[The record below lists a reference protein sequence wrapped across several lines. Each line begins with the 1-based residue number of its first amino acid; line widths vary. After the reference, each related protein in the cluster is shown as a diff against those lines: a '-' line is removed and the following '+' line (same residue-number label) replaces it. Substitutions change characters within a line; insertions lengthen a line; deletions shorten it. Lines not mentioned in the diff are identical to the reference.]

1 MKNDVLEY
9 IGLDLDN
16 IPKELKNVEPIHFS
30 DFSNSNTYKV
40 YEYVSVHDLEI
51 LITPLDRTADFR
63 ERYKLARPIYSYIQA
78 EDTKTKRIFNEVLD
92 SASVKEI
99 QKLEK
104 LQEKLKDIPYFVKY
118 DKNYL
123 WQIYYSKEDNKYF
136 MLFPANEG
144 ETSVLFYIIK
154 KKLEKEDTKI
164 FVPINKM
171 DYKGILLNSMQIND
185 IENYIW
191 LFTNEWPNIYEVSN
205 KYLYVTG
212 HTKINKLF
220 NSYYRNVFDNKND
233 AEKFYMLLKAL
244 FILTTETNYKYN
256 FEPYVNENGELELE
270 FNNENSNDF
279 AKNNRKIEEQSNE
292 DEKKVLES
300 KKGFKANKS
309 DSELITVQNLADFV
323 DKQVELQRLRK
334 TDLEEEIV
342 RNEEILKELKE
353 YVKKQN
359 DIYVM
364 QEKQIVMFLDCKKS
378 FFKKISYFF
387 KAKKFIMPKLDNK
400 IDKRLEDELGEN
412 SLEDELSRKNEIN
425 LNGSYTIKELVSAF
439 NSANEVEIKARAVRA
454 DLKALKLKKENY
466 ARKIEN
472 AKKYIEEIESHK
484 KSIFEF
490 WKFSNKDELPALS
503 EGESSESNETK
514 NNANLDKDLLGA
526 RADSLQRQ
534 KLSDEEI
541 NALYLFY
548 EMPNAFNHISKT
560 YLKMKSDVSEK
571 VEKDR
576 CSENKKIITNEE
588 KNEDA
593 IEEVTEKSTE
603 KNNLLNNNNELL
615 NKNKELKEILE
626 NLKNKTSKRSLDNLI
641 NDYTA
646 VKKINSKEHRENERN
661 EIAILRINENTT
673 VEEFE
678 DRINH
683 FKKALESAYNKIY
696 AITSMPVYIKKSD
709 AQNEFILADINP
721 ENLINEN
728 PSKNVKEEKEVNL
741 ENESE
746 VEIATDLERI
756 AKKEDSILRNNV
768 SREKDKTDK
777 QGIEIVKIDLGNEEH
792 ALYLSNIVFFDN
804 QNKTLPI
811 GMDLSSKVVI
821 KLDNA
826 KKKFR
831 EKQEIYLIEKIDDF
845 EVKNRKIKIFE

>member
-1 MKNDVLEY
+1 MRKEKIGLKNDVLEY
-9 IGLDLDN
+9 IGLDLEN
-16 IPKELKNVEPIHFS
+16 IPQKLLEAEPIHFS
-30 DFSNSNTYKV
+30 DFSNSNVYKV
-40 YEYVSVHDLEI
+40 YDYVSVHDLEI
-51 LITPLDRTADFR
+51 LITPLDRTAEIR
-63 ERYKLARPIYSYIQA
+63 ERYKTAKPLSAYLQTDDRKSK
-78 EDTKTKRIFNEVLD
+78 EIFNDVLD
-92 SASVKEI
+92 SASVNEI
-99 QKLEK
+99 KKLEN
-104 LQEKLKDIPYFVKY
+104 LQEKLKNIPYFVKY

-171 DYKGILLNSMQIND
+171 DYKGNLLTSMQIND
-185 IENYIW
+185 LENYIW
-191 LFTNEWPNIYEVSN
+191 LFTNEWPNIYEVSG

-212 HTKINKLF
+212 HTKIKKLF
-220 NSYYRNVFDNKND
+220 STYYRNVFDNKND

-256 FEPYVNENGELELE
+256 FEPYVNETGNLELE
-270 FNNENSNDF
+270 YVDESHENLK
-279 AKNNRKIEEQSNE
+279 KNNGKNRMHIEL
-292 DEKKVLES
+292 DET
-300 KKGFKANKS
+300 N
-309 DSELITVQNLADFV
+309 DNIITTGNLAEFV

-387 KAKKFIMPKLDNK
+387 KAKKFVMPKLDNK
-400 IDKRLEDELGEN
+400 INKKLEDELGEN
-412 SLEDELSRKNEIN
+412 SLEDELSKKNEIN
-425 LNGSYTIKELVSAF
+425 LNGSYTIKELVSVF

-472 AKKYIEEIESHK
+472 AKKYIDEIESHK

-490 WKFSNKDELPALS
+490 WKFSNKDELPALN

-514 NNANLDKDLLGA
+514 NNANLNKDLLGA

-534 KLSDEEI
+534 KLNDEEI

-548 EMPNAFNHISKT
+548 VMPKIFNRISKT
-560 YLKMKSDVSEK
+560 YAKNENEDTKK
-571 VEKDR
+571 IEKD
-576 CSENKKIITNEE
+576 
-588 KNEDA
+588 
-593 IEEVTEKSTE
+593 
-603 KNNLLNNNNELL
+603 
-615 NKNKELKEILE
+615 ILE
-626 NLKNKTSKRSLDNLI
+626 GLKNKTSKRSLDNLI
-641 NDYTA
+641 NDYTT

-661 EIAILRINENTT
+661 AISILKINENTT

-683 FKKALESAYNKIY
+683 FKKSLESAYNKIY
-696 AITSMPVYIKKSD
+696 TITSMPVYIKKSD
-709 AQNEFILADINP
+709 AQNEFILGDINP

-728 PSKNVKEEKEVNL
+728 SSKNVIEERDFNL

-756 AKKEDSILRNNV
+756 AKKEDSVLRNNV
-768 SREKDKTDK
+768 SREKDKADK
-777 QGIEIVKIDLGNEEH
+777 QGIEIVKIDLSNEEH

-826 KKKFR
+826 KRKYR
-831 EKQEIYLIEKIDDF
+831 EKQEIYLIDKINDF
-845 EVKNRKIKIFE
+845 EVKNRTIKIFE

>member
-1 MKNDVLEY
+1 MRKEKIGLKNDVLEY
-9 IGLDLDN
+9 IGLDLEN
-16 IPKELKNVEPIHFS
+16 IPQKLLKSEPIHFS
-30 DFSNSNTYKV
+30 DFSNSNVYKV
-40 YEYVSVHDLEI
+40 YDYVSVHDLEI
-51 LITPLDRTADFR
+51 LITPLDRTAEIR
-63 ERYKLARPIYSYIQA
+63 ERYKTAKPLSAYLQA
-78 EDTKTKRIFNEVLD
+78 DDRKTKEIFNDVLD
-92 SASVKEI
+92 LASVNEI
-99 QKLEK
+99 KKLEN
-104 LQEKLKDIPYFVKY
+104 LQEKLKNIPYFVKY

-171 DYKGILLNSMQIND
+171 DYKGNLLTSAQIND

-191 LFTNEWPNIYEVSN
+191 LFTNEWPNIYEVSG

-212 HTKINKLF
+212 HTKVKKLF
-220 NSYYRNVFDNKND
+220 NTYYRNVFDNKND

-256 FEPYVNENGELELE
+256 FEPYVNENGNLELE
-270 FNNENSNDF
+270 YVDESHETFK
-279 AKNNRKIEEQSNE
+279 KNNGKNRMNTKF
-292 DEKKVLES
+292 DE
-300 KKGFKANKS
+300 NN
-309 DSELITVQNLADFV
+309 DNIITTENLADFV
-323 DKQVELQRLRK
+323 DKQVELQKLRK

-364 QEKQIVMFLDCKKS
+364 QEKQIVMFLNCKKS

-387 KAKKFIMPKLDNK
+387 KAKKFVMPKLDSRL
-400 IDKRLEDELGEN
+400 DKKLENELGEN
-412 SLEDELSRKNEIN
+412 SLENELSIKNEIN

-439 NSANEVEIKARAVRA
+439 NSANEVEIKARAVRT

-472 AKKYIEEIESHK
+472 AKKYIDEIESHK

-514 NNANLDKDLLGA
+514 NNANLNKDLLGA

-548 EMPNAFNHISKT
+548 VMPKIFNRISKT
-560 YLKMKSDVSEK
+560 YAKNENEDTKK
-571 VEKDR
+571 IEKD
-576 CSENKKIITNEE
+576 
-588 KNEDA
+588 
-593 IEEVTEKSTE
+593 
-603 KNNLLNNNNELL
+603 
-615 NKNKELKEILE
+615 ILE
-626 NLKNKTSKRSLDNLI
+626 GLKNKTSKRSLDNLI
-641 NDYTA
+641 NDYTT

-683 FKKALESAYNKIY
+683 FKKSLESAYNKIY

-709 AQNEFILADINP
+709 VQKEFLLGDINP

-728 PSKNVKEEKEVNL
+728 SSKNVIEERVNL

-756 AKKEDSILRNNV
+756 AKKEDSVLRNNV
-768 SREKDKTDK
+768 SREKDKADK
-777 QGIEIVKIDLGNEEH
+777 QGIEIVKIDLSNEEH

-826 KKKFR
+826 KRKYR
-831 EKQEIYLIEKIDDF
+831 EKQEIYLIDKINDF
-845 EVKNRKIKIFE
+845 EVKNRTIKIFE

>member
-9 IGLDLDN
+9 IGLDLQN
-16 IPKELKNVEPIHFS
+16 IPQTLLKEESIHFS
-30 DFSNSNTYKV
+30 DFSNSNVYRV

-51 LITPLDRTADFR
+51 LITPLDRTADIR
-63 ERYKLARPIYSYIQA
+63 ERYKTAKPLSAYLQA
-78 EDTKTKRIFNEVLD
+78 DDRKSKEIFNDVLD
-92 SASVKEI
+92 LASVNEI
-99 QKLEK
+99 KRLEN
-104 LQEKLKDIPYFVKY
+104 LQEKLEEIPYFVKY

-164 FVPINKM
+164 FVPICKM
-171 DYKGILLNSMQIND
+171 DYKGIFLSSMQIND

-191 LFTNEWPNIYEVSN
+191 LFTNEWPNIYEVSG

-212 HTKINKLF
+212 HTKVKKLF
-220 NSYYRNVFDNKND
+220 NTYYRNVFDNKLD

-256 FEPYVNENGELELE
+256 FEPYVNENGNLELE
-270 FNNENSNDF
+270 YVDENF
-279 AKNNRKIEEQSNE
+279 EKNNGKNKMHTEL
-292 DEKKVLES
+292 DE
-300 KKGFKANKS
+300 NN
-309 DSELITVQNLADFV
+309 DNIITTGNLADFV
-323 DKQVELQRLRK
+323 DEQVELQKIRK

-387 KAKKFIMPKLDNK
+387 KAKKFVMPKLDSK
-400 IDKRLEDELGEN
+400 LDKKLGDELGEN

-425 LNGSYTIKELVSAF
+425 LSGSYTIKELVSAF
-439 NSANEVEIKARAVRA
+439 NSANEVEIKARAVRG
-454 DLKALKLKKENY
+454 DIKALKLKRENY

-472 AKKYIEEIESHK
+472 AKKYIDEIESHK

-490 WKFSNKDELPALS
+490 WKFSNKDELPALG
-503 EGESSESNETK
+503 EGESSESSETK

-548 EMPNAFNHISKT
+548 EMPEAFNENAKSKT
-560 YLKMKSDVSEK
+560 KNKNDDETKKNIVDEGNTK
-571 VEKDR
+571 
-576 CSENKKIITNEE
+576 ENTGK
-588 KNEDA
+588 A
-593 IEEVTEKSTE
+593 IE
-603 KNNLLNNNNELL
+603 KNNSIDKDKLLE
-615 NKNKELKEILE
+615 KILE
-626 NLKNKTSKRSLDNLI
+626 TLKNKTSKRSLDNLI
-641 NDYTA
+641 NDYSA

-661 EIAILRINENTT
+661 AISILKINENTT

-678 DRINH
+678 DRVNH
-683 FKKALESAYNKIY
+683 FKKAIESAYNKIY

-709 AQNEFILADINP
+709 AQNEFILGDINP

-728 PSKNVKEEKEVNL
+728 TSKNVIEEKDVNL
-741 ENESE
+741 KNEASGG
-746 VEIATDLERI
+746 
-756 AKKEDSILRNNV
+756 
-768 SREKDKTDK
+768 KDKTDK
-777 QGIEIVKIDLGNEEH
+777 QEIEIVKIDLSNKGH

-821 KLDNA
+821 KLNETPKDYKYRKVIYIFN
-826 KKKFR
+826 R
-831 EKQEIYLIEKIDDF
+831 ENDFDVKQ
-845 EVKNRKIKIFE
+845 IKIVIY

>member
-1 MKNDVLEY
+1 MRKEKIGLKNDVLEY
-9 IGLDLDN
+9 IGLDLEN
-16 IPKELKNVEPIHFS
+16 IPQKLLKSEPIHFS
-30 DFSNSNTYKV
+30 DFSNSNVYKV
-40 YEYVSVHDLEI
+40 YDYVSVHDLEI
-51 LITPLDRTADFR
+51 LITPLDRTAEIR
-63 ERYKLARPIYSYIQA
+63 ERYKTAKPLSAYLQA
-78 EDTKTKRIFNEVLD
+78 DDRNSKEIFNDVLD
-92 SASVKEI
+92 SASVNEMK
-99 QKLEK
+99 KLEDLK
-104 LQEKLKDIPYFVKY
+104 EKLKNIPYFVKY

-171 DYKGILLNSMQIND
+171 DYKGNLLTSAQIND

-191 LFTNEWPNIYEVSN
+191 LFTNEWPNIYEVSG

-212 HTKINKLF
+212 HTKVKKLF
-220 NSYYRNVFDNKND
+220 NTYYRNVFDNKND
-233 AEKFYMLLKAL
+233 AEKFYMLFKAL

-256 FEPYVNENGELELE
+256 FEPYVNENGNLELE
-270 FNNENSNDF
+270 YVDESHENLK
-279 AKNNRKIEEQSNE
+279 KNNGKNRMHIEL
-292 DEKKVLES
+292 DET
-300 KKGFKANKS
+300 N
-309 DSELITVQNLADFV
+309 DNIITTGNLADFV
-323 DKQVELQRLRK
+323 DKQVELQSLRK

-364 QEKQIVMFLDCKKS
+364 QEKQIVMFLNCKKS

-387 KAKKFIMPKLDNK
+387 KAKKFVMPKLDNK
-400 IDKRLEDELGEN
+400 IDKKLEDELGEN
-412 SLEDELSRKNEIN
+412 SLEDELSIKNEIN

-439 NSANEVEIKARAVRA
+439 NSANEVEIKARAVRS

-472 AKKYIEEIESHK
+472 AKKYIDEIERHK

-514 NNANLDKDLLGA
+514 TNANLDKDLLGA

-548 EMPNAFNHISKT
+548 VMPKIFNRISKT
-560 YLKMKSDVSEK
+560 YAKNENEDTKK
-571 VEKDR
+571 IEKD
-576 CSENKKIITNEE
+576 
-588 KNEDA
+588 
-593 IEEVTEKSTE
+593 
-603 KNNLLNNNNELL
+603 
-615 NKNKELKEILE
+615 ILE
-626 NLKNKTSKRSLDNLI
+626 GLKNKTSKRSLDNLI

-661 EIAILRINENTT
+661 EIAILRINDNTT

-683 FKKALESAYNKIY
+683 FKKSLESAYNKIY

-709 AQNEFILADINP
+709 AQNEFILGDINP

-728 PSKNVKEEKEVNL
+728 TSKNVIEEKVNL

-756 AKKEDSILRNNV
+756 AKKEDSVLRNNV
-768 SREKDKTDK
+768 SREKDKADK
-777 QGIEIVKIDLGNEEH
+777 QGIEIVKIDLSNEEH

-826 KKKFR
+826 KRKYR
-831 EKQEIYLIEKIDDF
+831 EKQEIYLIDKINDF
-845 EVKNRKIKIFE
+845 EVKNRTIKIFE

>member
-9 IGLDLDN
+9 IGLDLNN
-16 IPKELKNVEPIHFS
+16 IPKELSNIEPIHFS

-40 YEYVSVHDLEI
+40 YEYISVHDLEI
-51 LITPLDRTADFR
+51 LITPLDRTADLR
-63 ERYKLARPIYSYIQA
+63 ERYKLARPIYSYLQA
-78 EDTKTKRIFNEVLD
+78 EDSKIKRIFNEVLD

-220 NSYYRNVFDNKND
+220 NSYYRNVFDKKEE
-233 AEKFYMLLKAL
+233 AEKFYMLLKAM

-256 FEPYVNENGELELE
+256 FEPYINEKGNLELKYVNENFELSNINEKDNEKNHLEL
-270 FNNENSNDF
+270 SD
-279 AKNNRKIEEQSNE
+279 E
-292 DEKKVLES
+292 DII
-300 KKGFKANKS
+300 
-309 DSELITVQNLADFV
+309 ITTANLADFV
-323 DKQVELQRLRK
+323 DREVEKQKIRK
-334 TDLEEEIV
+334 KNLEEEIKY
-342 RNEEILKELKE
+342 NEKLLNDLKE

-387 KAKKFIMPKLDNK
+387 KAKKFVMPKLEDRIEDDLKDNTSKK
-400 IDKRLEDELGEN
+400 I
-412 SLEDELSRKNEIN
+412 EIE
-425 LNGSYTIKELVSAF
+425 LNGSYTLKELINAF
-439 NSANEVEIKARAVRA
+439 NVANEVEIKARSIRG
-454 DLKALKLKKENY
+454 DIRALKLKKENY

-503 EGESSESNETK
+503 EGENTQNNDK
-514 NNANLDKDLLGA
+514 NLNKSIDKDFLGVK
-526 RADSLQRQ
+526 ADSIQRQ
-534 KLSDEEI
+534 KLSNDEI

-548 EMPNAFNHISKT
+548 KIPDAFNFINNDEK
-560 YLKMKSDVSEK
+560 LKD
-571 VEKDR
+571 
-576 CSENKKIITNEE
+576 
-588 KNEDA
+588 
-593 IEEVTEKSTE
+593 
-603 KNNLLNNNNELL
+603 
-615 NKNKELKEILE
+615 ILE
-626 NLKNKTSKRSLDNLI
+626 KLKNKTTKRSLDNLI
-641 NDYTA
+641 NEYTT

-661 EIAILRINENTT
+661 EISIFKINEETSLD
-673 VEEFE
+673 EFK
-678 DRINH
+678 DKIKKQ
-683 FKKALESAYNKIY
+683 KKALDLALNKIY
-696 AITSMPVYIKKSD
+696 SLGDMPIYIRKED
-709 AQNEFILADINP
+709 ENNEYILGDINP
-721 ENLINEN
+721 ENLIDSGNIDTSLVNIEMNNKTNILYYTNIAFYEN
-728 PSKNVKEEKEVNL
+728 
-741 ENESE
+741 
-746 VEIATDLERI
+746 I
-756 AKKEDSILRNNV
+756 
-768 SREKDKTDK
+768 
-777 QGIEIVKIDLGNEEH
+777 
-792 ALYLSNIVFFDN
+792 
-804 QNKTLPI
+804 NKTLPL
-811 GMDLSSKVVI
+811 GMDLASKVLI
-821 KLDNA
+821 KSDILKE
-826 KKKFR
+826 KKENFDTIYLL
-831 EKQEIYLIEKIDDF
+831 EKQYDFNNRIRKVKIYK
-845 EVKNRKIKIFE
+845 

>member
-1 MKNDVLEY
+1 MRKEKIGLKNDVLEY
-9 IGLDLDN
+9 IGLDLEN
-16 IPKELKNVEPIHFS
+16 IPQKLLEAEPIHFS
-30 DFSNSNTYKV
+30 DFSNSNVYKV
-40 YEYVSVHDLEI
+40 YNYVSVHDLEI
-51 LITPLDRTADFR
+51 LITPLDRTAEIR
-63 ERYKLARPIYSYIQA
+63 ERYKTAKPLSAYLQTDDRKSK
-78 EDTKTKRIFNEVLD
+78 EIFNDVLD
-92 SASVKEI
+92 SASVNEI
-99 QKLEK
+99 KKLEN
-104 LQEKLKDIPYFVKY
+104 LQEKLKNIPYFVKY

-171 DYKGILLNSMQIND
+171 DYKGNLLTSAQIND

-191 LFTNEWPNIYEVSN
+191 LFTNEWPNIYEVSG

-212 HTKINKLF
+212 HTKIKKLF
-220 NSYYRNVFDNKND
+220 NTYYRNVFDNKLD

-279 AKNNRKIEEQSNE
+279 VKNNRKIEGQSNE

-387 KAKKFIMPKLDNK
+387 KAKKFVMPKLDNK
-400 IDKRLEDELGEN
+400 IDKKLEDELGEN
-412 SLEDELSRKNEIN
+412 SLEDELSKKNEIN

-439 NSANEVEIKARAVRA
+439 NSANEVEIKARAVRS

-472 AKKYIEEIESHK
+472 AKKYIDEIESHK

-503 EGESSESNETK
+503 EGESSESSETK
-514 NNANLDKDLLGA
+514 NNVNLNKDLLGA
-526 RADSLQRQ
+526 KADSLQRQ

-548 EMPNAFNHISKT
+548 VMPKIFNRISKT
-560 YLKMKSDVSEK
+560 YAKNENEVTKK
-571 VEKDR
+571 IEKD
-576 CSENKKIITNEE
+576 
-588 KNEDA
+588 
-593 IEEVTEKSTE
+593 
-603 KNNLLNNNNELL
+603 
-615 NKNKELKEILE
+615 ILE
-626 NLKNKTSKRSLDNLI
+626 DLKNKTSKRSLDNLI

-661 EIAILRINENTT
+661 AISILKINENTT

-678 DRINH
+678 NRINH

-709 AQNEFILADINP
+709 AQNEFILGDINP

-728 PSKNVKEEKEVNL
+728 PSKNVIEEKDVNL
-741 ENESE
+741 KNG
-746 VEIATDLERI
+746 
-756 AKKEDSILRNNV
+756 AKA
-768 SREKDKTDK
+768 EKDKIEE
-777 QGIEIVKIDLGNEEH
+777 QEIEIVKIDLGNEEH
-792 ALYLSNIVFFDN
+792 ALYLTNIVFFDN

-831 EKQEIYLIEKIDDF
+831 EKKEIYLIEKIDDF
-845 EVKNRKIKIFE
+845 EVKNRTIKIFE

>member
-9 IGLDLDN
+9 IGLDLEN
-16 IPKELKNVEPIHFS
+16 IPQKLLKSEPIHFS
-30 DFSNSNTYKV
+30 DFSNSNVYKV
-40 YEYVSVHDLEI
+40 YDYVSVHDLEI
-51 LITPLDRTADFR
+51 LITPLDRTAEIR
-63 ERYKLARPIYSYIQA
+63 ERYKTAKPLSAYLQA
-78 EDTKTKRIFNEVLD
+78 DDRKTKEIFNDVLD
-92 SASVKEI
+92 LASVNEI
-99 QKLEK
+99 KKLEN
-104 LQEKLKDIPYFVKY
+104 LQEKLKNIPYFVKY

-171 DYKGILLNSMQIND
+171 DYKGNLLTSAQIND

-191 LFTNEWPNIYEVSN
+191 LFTNEWPNIYEVSG

-212 HTKINKLF
+212 HTKVKKLF
-220 NSYYRNVFDNKND
+220 NTYYRNVFDNKND

-256 FEPYVNENGELELE
+256 FEPYVNENGNLELE
-270 FNNENSNDF
+270 YVDESHETFK
-279 AKNNRKIEEQSNE
+279 KNNGKNRMNTKF
-292 DEKKVLES
+292 DE
-300 KKGFKANKS
+300 NN
-309 DSELITVQNLADFV
+309 DNIITTENLADFV
-323 DKQVELQRLRK
+323 DKQVELQKLRK

-364 QEKQIVMFLDCKKS
+364 QEKQIVMFLNCKKS

-387 KAKKFIMPKLDNK
+387 KAKKFVMPKLDSRL
-400 IDKRLEDELGEN
+400 DKKLENELGEN
-412 SLEDELSRKNEIN
+412 SLENELSIKNEIN

-439 NSANEVEIKARAVRA
+439 NSANEVEIKARAVRT

-472 AKKYIEEIESHK
+472 AKKYIDEIESHK

-514 NNANLDKDLLGA
+514 NNANLNKDLLGA

-548 EMPNAFNHISKT
+548 VMPKIFNRISKT
-560 YLKMKSDVSEK
+560 YAKNENEDTKK
-571 VEKDR
+571 IEKD
-576 CSENKKIITNEE
+576 
-588 KNEDA
+588 
-593 IEEVTEKSTE
+593 
-603 KNNLLNNNNELL
+603 
-615 NKNKELKEILE
+615 ILE
-626 NLKNKTSKRSLDNLI
+626 GLKNKTSKRSLDNLI
-641 NDYTA
+641 NDYTT

-683 FKKALESAYNKIY
+683 FKKSLESAYNKIY

-709 AQNEFILADINP
+709 VQKEFLLGDINP

-728 PSKNVKEEKEVNL
+728 SSKNVIEERVNL

-756 AKKEDSILRNNV
+756 AKKEDSVLRNNV
-768 SREKDKTDK
+768 SREKDKADK
-777 QGIEIVKIDLGNEEH
+777 QGIEIVKIDLSNEEH

-826 KKKFR
+826 KRKYR
-831 EKQEIYLIEKIDDF
+831 EKQEIYLIDKINDF
-845 EVKNRKIKIFE
+845 EVKNRTIKIFE

>member
-9 IGLDLDN
+9 IGLDLEN
-16 IPKELKNVEPIHFS
+16 IPQKLLEAEPIHFS
-30 DFSNSNTYKV
+30 DFSNSNVYKV
-40 YEYVSVHDLEI
+40 YNYVSVHDLEI
-51 LITPLDRTADFR
+51 LITPLDRTAEIR
-63 ERYKLARPIYSYIQA
+63 ERYKTAKPLSAYLQA
-78 EDTKTKRIFNEVLD
+78 DDRKSKEIFNDVLD
-92 SASVKEI
+92 LASVNEI
-99 QKLEK
+99 KKLEN
-104 LQEKLKDIPYFVKY
+104 LQEKLKNIPYFVKY

-154 KKLEKEDTKI
+154 KKLEKEDTRI

-171 DYKGILLNSMQIND
+171 DYKGNLLTSAQIND

-191 LFTNEWPNIYEVSN
+191 LFTNEWPNIYEVSG

-212 HTKINKLF
+212 HTKVKKLF
-220 NSYYRNVFDNKND
+220 NTYYRNVFDNKND

-256 FEPYVNENGELELE
+256 FEPYVNENGNLELE
-270 FNNENSNDF
+270 YVDESYKNFE
-279 AKNNRKIEEQSNE
+279 KNNGKNRIHTEL
-292 DEKKVLES
+292 DE
-300 KKGFKANKS
+300 NN
-309 DSELITVQNLADFV
+309 DNIITTRNLADFV
-323 DKQVELQRLRK
+323 DKQVELQKLRK

-387 KAKKFIMPKLDNK
+387 KAKKFVMPKLDNK
-400 IDKRLEDELGEN
+400 IDKKLEDELGEN

-472 AKKYIEEIESHK
+472 AKKYIDEIESHK

-514 NNANLDKDLLGA
+514 NNANLNKDLLGA

-548 EMPNAFNHISKT
+548 VMPKIFNRISKT
-560 YLKMKSDVSEK
+560 YAKNENEDTKK
-571 VEKDR
+571 IEKD
-576 CSENKKIITNEE
+576 
-588 KNEDA
+588 
-593 IEEVTEKSTE
+593 
-603 KNNLLNNNNELL
+603 
-615 NKNKELKEILE
+615 ILE
-626 NLKNKTSKRSLDNLI
+626 GLKNKTSKRSLDNLI
-641 NDYTA
+641 NDYTT

-683 FKKALESAYNKIY
+683 FKKSLESAYNKIY

-709 AQNEFILADINP
+709 VQNEFILGDINP
-721 ENLINEN
+721 ENLIDDKS
-728 PSKNVKEEKEVNL
+728 SKNIIEEREVNFK
-741 ENESE
+741 NG
-746 VEIATDLERI
+746 
-756 AKKEDSILRNNV
+756 AKA
-768 SREKDKTDK
+768 EKYKIEE
-777 QGIEIVKIDLGNEEH
+777 QEIEIVKIDLSNEEH

-831 EKQEIYLIEKIDDF
+831 EKKEIYLIEKIDDF

>member
-9 IGLDLDN
+9 IGLDLQN
-16 IPKELKNVEPIHFS
+16 IPQTLLKEESIHFS
-30 DFSNSNTYKV
+30 DFSNSNVYRV

-51 LITPLDRTADFR
+51 LITPLDRTADIR
-63 ERYKLARPIYSYIQA
+63 ERYKTAKPLSAYLQA
-78 EDTKTKRIFNEVLD
+78 DDRKSKEIFNDVLD
-92 SASVKEI
+92 SASVNEI
-99 QKLEK
+99 KRLEN
-104 LQEKLKDIPYFVKY
+104 LQEKLEEIPYFVKY

-164 FVPINKM
+164 FVPICKM
-171 DYKGILLNSMQIND
+171 DYKGIFLSSIQIND

-191 LFTNEWPNIYEVSN
+191 LFTNEWPNIYEVSG

-212 HTKINKLF
+212 HTKVKKLF
-220 NSYYRNVFDNKND
+220 NTYYRNVFDNKLD

-270 FNNENSNDF
+270 FNNENSNVF
-279 AKNNRKIEEQSNE
+279 AKNNRKIEEKSNE

-323 DKQVELQRLRK
+323 DKQVELQKLRK

-342 RNEEILKELKE
+342 RNKEILKELKE

-364 QEKQIVMFLDCKKS
+364 QEKQIVMFLNCKKS

-387 KAKKFIMPKLDNK
+387 KAKKFVMPKLDSK
-400 IDKRLEDELGEN
+400 LDKKLENELGEN
-412 SLEDELSRKNEIN
+412 SLEDELSIKNEIN

-439 NSANEVEIKARAVRA
+439 NSANEVEIKARAVRS

-472 AKKYIEEIESHK
+472 AKKYIDEIESHK

-514 NNANLDKDLLGA
+514 NNANLNKDLLGA

-548 EMPNAFNHISKT
+548 VMPKIFNRISKT
-560 YLKMKSDVSEK
+560 YGKNENEDTKK
-571 VEKDR
+571 IEKD
-576 CSENKKIITNEE
+576 
-588 KNEDA
+588 
-593 IEEVTEKSTE
+593 
-603 KNNLLNNNNELL
+603 
-615 NKNKELKEILE
+615 ILE
-626 NLKNKTSKRSLDNLI
+626 GLKNKTSKRSLDNLI

-661 EIAILRINENTT
+661 AITILRINENTT

-683 FKKALESAYNKIY
+683 FKKSLESAYNKIY

-709 AQNEFILADINP
+709 VQNEFILGDINP

-728 PSKNVKEEKEVNL
+728 TSKNVIEEKDVNL
-741 ENESE
+741 KNG
-746 VEIATDLERI
+746 
-756 AKKEDSILRNNV
+756 AKG
-768 SREKDKTDK
+768 EKDKINK
-777 QGIEIVKIDLGNEEH
+777 QEIEIVKIDLSNEGH
-792 ALYLSNIVFFDN
+792 ALYLTNIVFFDN

-831 EKQEIYLIEKIDDF
+831 EKKEIYLIEKIDDF
-845 EVKNRKIKIFE
+845 KVKNRTIKIFE

>member
-1 MKNDVLEY
+1 MRKEKIGLKNDVLEY
-9 IGLDLDN
+9 IGLDLEN
-16 IPKELKNVEPIHFS
+16 IPQKLLEAEPIHFS
-30 DFSNSNTYKV
+30 DFSNSNVYKV
-40 YEYVSVHDLEI
+40 YDYVSVHDLEI
-51 LITPLDRTADFR
+51 LITPLDRTAEIR
-63 ERYKLARPIYSYIQA
+63 ERYKTAKPLSAYLQTDDRKSK
-78 EDTKTKRIFNEVLD
+78 EIFNDVLD
-92 SASVKEI
+92 SASVNEI
-99 QKLEK
+99 KKLEN
-104 LQEKLKDIPYFVKY
+104 LQEKLKNIPYFVKY

-164 FVPINKM
+164 FVPINKL
-171 DYKGILLNSMQIND
+171 DYKGNLLTSMQIND
-185 IENYIW
+185 LENYIW
-191 LFTNEWPNIYEVSN
+191 LFTNEWPNIYEVSG

-212 HTKINKLF
+212 HTKVKKLF
-220 NSYYRNVFDNKND
+220 NTYYRNVFDNKND
-233 AEKFYMLLKAL
+233 AEKFYMLFKAL

-279 AKNNRKIEEQSNE
+279 AKNNRKIEEKSNE

-309 DSELITVQNLADFV
+309 NSELITVQNLADFV
-323 DKQVELQRLRK
+323 DKQVELQKLRK

-342 RNEEILKELKE
+342 RNKEILKELKE

-387 KAKKFIMPKLDNK
+387 KAKKFVMPKLDNK
-400 IDKRLEDELGEN
+400 IDKKLEDELGEN
-412 SLEDELSRKNEIN
+412 SLEDELSIKNEIN

-439 NSANEVEIKARAVRA
+439 NSANEVEIKARAVRS
-454 DLKALKLKKENY
+454 DLKALKLKKENF

-472 AKKYIEEIESHK
+472 AKKYIDEIESHK

-514 NNANLDKDLLGA
+514 NNANLNKDLLGA

-548 EMPNAFNHISKT
+548 VMPKIFNRISKT
-560 YLKMKSDVSEK
+560 YAKNENEDTKK
-571 VEKDR
+571 IEKD
-576 CSENKKIITNEE
+576 
-588 KNEDA
+588 
-593 IEEVTEKSTE
+593 
-603 KNNLLNNNNELL
+603 
-615 NKNKELKEILE
+615 ILE
-626 NLKNKTSKRSLDNLI
+626 GLKNKTSKRSLDNLI

-661 EIAILRINENTT
+661 EIAILRINDNTT

-683 FKKALESAYNKIY
+683 FKKSLESAYNKIY

-709 AQNEFILADINP
+709 AQNEFILGDINP

-728 PSKNVKEEKEVNL
+728 TSKNVIEEKVNL

-756 AKKEDSILRNNV
+756 AKKEDSVLRNNV
-768 SREKDKTDK
+768 SREKDKADK
-777 QGIEIVKIDLGNEEH
+777 QGIEIVKIDLSNEEH

-826 KKKFR
+826 KRKYR

-845 EVKNRKIKIFE
+845 EVKNRTIKIFE

>member
-9 IGLDLDN
+9 IGLDLDKIPQELSN
-16 IPKELKNVEPIHFS
+16 IEPIHFS

-51 LITPLDRTADFR
+51 LITPLDRTADLR

-78 EDTKTKRIFNEVLD
+78 EDAKLKQIFNEVLE

-220 NSYYRNVFDNKND
+220 NSYYRNVFDKKEE
-233 AEKFYMLLKAL
+233 AEKFYMLLKAM

-256 FEPYVNENGELELE
+256 FEPYINEKGNLELKYVNENFELSNINEKDNEKNHLEL
-270 FNNENSNDF
+270 SD
-279 AKNNRKIEEQSNE
+279 E
-292 DEKKVLES
+292 DII
-300 KKGFKANKS
+300 
-309 DSELITVQNLADFV
+309 ITTANLADFV
-323 DKQVELQRLRK
+323 DREVERQKIRK
-334 TDLEEEIV
+334 KNLEEEIKY
-342 RNEEILKELKE
+342 NEKLLKDLKE

-387 KAKKFIMPKLDNK
+387 KTKKFVMHK
-400 IDKRLEDELGEN
+400 LEDRIEDDLKD
-412 SLEDELSRKNEIN
+412 STSKKLEIE
-425 LNGSYTIKELVSAF
+425 LNGSYTLKELINAF
-439 NSANEVEIKARAVRA
+439 NAANEVEIKARSIRG
-454 DLKALKLKKENY
+454 DIRALKLKKENY

-472 AKKYIEEIESHK
+472 AKKYIDEIESHK

-503 EGESSESNETK
+503 EAENTQNNDK
-514 NNANLDKDLLGA
+514 NLNKSIDKDFLGVK
-526 RADSLQRQ
+526 ADSLQRQ
-534 KLSDEEI
+534 KLSNDEI

-548 EMPNAFNHISKT
+548 KIPDAFNCISSDEK
-560 YLKMKSDVSEK
+560 LK
-571 VEKDR
+571 
-576 CSENKKIITNEE
+576 N
-588 KNEDA
+588 
-593 IEEVTEKSTE
+593 
-603 KNNLLNNNNELL
+603 
-615 NKNKELKEILE
+615 ILE
-626 NLKNKTSKRSLDNLI
+626 NLKNKTSKRSLNNIID
-641 NDYTA
+641 DYTP
-646 VKKINSKEHRENERN
+646 VKKIKSKEHRENERN
-661 EIAILRINENTT
+661 VLKVLKINEYTT
-673 VEEFE
+673 IDEFK
-678 DRINH
+678 DRLKH
-683 FKKALESAYNKIY
+683 FKKVLKSAYNKIY
-696 AITSMPVYIKKSD
+696 ALTDMSVYIKKSD
-709 AQNEFILADINP
+709 AQNEFVLGDINP
-721 ENLINEN
+721 ENLIEGDVNSEQGSKTIKSAIKEN
-728 PSKNVKEEKEVNL
+728 KN
-741 ENESE
+741 
-746 VEIATDLERI
+746 D
-756 AKKEDSILRNNV
+756 
-768 SREKDKTDK
+768 DK
-777 QGIEIVKIDLGNEEH
+777 QEANKLIELIKVDLTNKEH
-792 ALYLSNIVFFDN
+792 ALYMTNIVFFDN

-821 KLDNA
+821 KLDKVN
-826 KKKFR
+826 KKFSK
-831 EKQEIYLIEKIDDF
+831 KQEFYLIDKIDDF
-845 EVKNRKIKIFE
+845 KVENKKINIYE

>member
-9 IGLDLDN
+9 IGLDLEN
-16 IPKELKNVEPIHFS
+16 IPQKLLEAEPIHFS
-30 DFSNSNTYKV
+30 DFSNSNVYKV
-40 YEYVSVHDLEI
+40 YNYVSVHDLEI
-51 LITPLDRTADFR
+51 LITPLDRTAEIR
-63 ERYKLARPIYSYIQA
+63 ERYKTAKPLSAYLQTDDRKSK
-78 EDTKTKRIFNEVLD
+78 EIFNDVLD
-92 SASVKEI
+92 LASVNEI
-99 QKLEK
+99 KKLEN
-104 LQEKLKDIPYFVKY
+104 LQEKLKNIPYFVKY

-123 WQIYYSKEDNKYF
+123 WQIYYSKENNKYF

-171 DYKGILLNSMQIND
+171 DYKGNLLTSAQIND

-191 LFTNEWPNIYEVSN
+191 LFTNEWPNIYEVSG

-212 HTKINKLF
+212 HTKIKKLF
-220 NSYYRNVFDNKND
+220 STYYRNVFDNKND

-256 FEPYVNENGELELE
+256 FEPYVNETGNLELE
-270 FNNENSNDF
+270 YVDESNNN
-279 AKNNRKIEEQSNE
+279 I
-292 DEKKVLES
+292 
-300 KKGFKANKS
+300 
-309 DSELITVQNLADFV
+309 ITTGNLADFV
-323 DKQVELQRLRK
+323 DKQVELQKLRK
-334 TDLEEEIV
+334 TELEEEIV

-387 KAKKFIMPKLDNK
+387 KAKKFVMPKLDNK
-400 IDKRLEDELGEN
+400 INKKLEDELGEN

-439 NSANEVEIKARAVRA
+439 NSANEVEIKARAVRT

-472 AKKYIEEIESHK
+472 AKKYIDEIESHK

-514 NNANLDKDLLGA
+514 NNANLNKDLLGA

-548 EMPNAFNHISKT
+548 VMPKIFNRISKT
-560 YLKMKSDVSEK
+560 YAKNENEDTKK
-571 VEKDR
+571 IEKD
-576 CSENKKIITNEE
+576 
-588 KNEDA
+588 
-593 IEEVTEKSTE
+593 
-603 KNNLLNNNNELL
+603 
-615 NKNKELKEILE
+615 ILE
-626 NLKNKTSKRSLDNLI
+626 GLKNKTSKRSLDNLI
-641 NDYTA
+641 NDYTT

-696 AITSMPVYIKKSD
+696 AITSMPVYIKKSN

-728 PSKNVKEEKEVNL
+728 PSKDVIEEREVNFK
-741 ENESE
+741 NE
-746 VEIATDLERI
+746 
-756 AKKEDSILRNNV
+756 AKA
-768 SREKDKTDK
+768 EKDKIEE
-777 QGIEIVKIDLGNEEH
+777 QEIEIVKIDLGNEEH
-792 ALYLSNIVFFDN
+792 ALYLTNIVFFDN

-831 EKQEIYLIEKIDDF
+831 EKKEIYLIEKIDDF
-845 EVKNRKIKIFE
+845 EVENRTIKIFE

>member
-9 IGLDLDN
+9 IGLDLEN
-16 IPKELKNVEPIHFS
+16 IPQKLLVSEPIHFS
-30 DFSNSNTYKV
+30 DFSNSNVYKV
-40 YEYVSVHDLEI
+40 YDYVSVHDLEI
-51 LITPLDRTADFR
+51 LITPLDRTAEIR
-63 ERYKLARPIYSYIQA
+63 ERYKTAKPLSAYLQA
-78 EDTKTKRIFNEVLD
+78 DDRKSKEIFNDVLD
-92 SASVKEI
+92 SASVNEI
-99 QKLEK
+99 KKLED
-104 LQEKLKDIPYFVKY
+104 LQEKLKNIPYFVKY

-171 DYKGILLNSMQIND
+171 DYKGNLLTSAQIND

-191 LFTNEWPNIYEVSN
+191 LFTNEWPNIYEVSG

-212 HTKINKLF
+212 HTKVKKLF
-220 NSYYRNVFDNKND
+220 NTYYRNVFDNKND

-309 DSELITVQNLADFV
+309 NFELITVQNLADFV
-323 DKQVELQRLRK
+323 DKQVELQKLRK

-387 KAKKFIMPKLDNK
+387 KAKKFVMPKLDNK
-400 IDKRLEDELGEN
+400 IDKKLEDELGEN
-412 SLEDELSRKNEIN
+412 SLEDELSIKNEIN

-439 NSANEVEIKARAVRA
+439 NGANEVEIKARAVRA

-472 AKKYIEEIESHK
+472 AKKYINEIESHK

-503 EGESSESNETK
+503 EGESRESSETK
-514 NNANLDKDLLGA
+514 NNTNLNKDLLGA

-548 EMPNAFNHISKT
+548 VMPKIFNRISKT
-560 YLKMKSDVSEK
+560 YAKNENEHTEK
-571 VEKDR
+571 IEKD
-576 CSENKKIITNEE
+576 
-588 KNEDA
+588 
-593 IEEVTEKSTE
+593 
-603 KNNLLNNNNELL
+603 
-615 NKNKELKEILE
+615 ILE
-626 NLKNKTSKRSLDNLI
+626 GLKNKTSKRSLDNLI

-678 DRINH
+678 NRINH

-696 AITSMPVYIKKSD
+696 AITSMPVYIKKSNL
-709 AQNEFILADINP
+709 QNEFILGDINP
-721 ENLINEN
+721 ENLIDEN
-728 PSKNVKEEKEVNL
+728 PSKNVIEEKYVNL
-741 ENESE
+741 KNG
-746 VEIATDLERI
+746 
-756 AKKEDSILRNNV
+756 AKA
-768 SREKDKTDK
+768 EKDKADK
-777 QGIEIVKIDLGNEEH
+777 QGIEIVKIDLSNEEH

-831 EKQEIYLIEKIDDF
+831 EKKEIYLIEKIDDF

>member
-9 IGLDLDN
+9 IGLDLEN
-16 IPKELKNVEPIHFS
+16 IPQKLLEAEPIHFS
-30 DFSNSNTYKV
+30 DFSNSNVYKV
-40 YEYVSVHDLEI
+40 YDYVSVHDLEI
-51 LITPLDRTADFR
+51 LITPLDRTAEIR
-63 ERYKLARPIYSYIQA
+63 ERYKTAKPLSAYLQA
-78 EDTKTKRIFNEVLD
+78 DDRKSKEIFNDVLD
-92 SASVKEI
+92 LASVNEI
-99 QKLEK
+99 KKLEN
-104 LQEKLKDIPYFVKY
+104 LQEKLKNIPYFVKY

-171 DYKGILLNSMQIND
+171 DYKGNLLTSAQIND

-191 LFTNEWPNIYEVSN
+191 LFTNEWPNIYEVSG

-212 HTKINKLF
+212 HTKVKKLF
-220 NSYYRNVFDNKND
+220 NTYYRNVFDNKLD

-256 FEPYVNENGELELE
+256 FEPYVNENGNLELE
-270 FNNENSNDF
+270 YVDESHENLK
-279 AKNNRKIEEQSNE
+279 KNNGKNRMHIEL
-292 DEKKVLES
+292 DET
-300 KKGFKANKS
+300 N
-309 DSELITVQNLADFV
+309 DNIITTGNLADFV
-323 DKQVELQRLRK
+323 DKQVELQKLRK

-387 KAKKFIMPKLDNK
+387 KAKKFVMPKLDNK
-400 IDKRLEDELGEN
+400 IDKKLEDELGEN
-412 SLEDELSRKNEIN
+412 SLEDELSIKNEIN

-439 NSANEVEIKARAVRA
+439 NSANEVEIKARAVRS

-472 AKKYIEEIESHK
+472 AKKYIDEIESHK

-514 NNANLDKDLLGA
+514 NNANLNKDLLGA

-548 EMPNAFNHISKT
+548 VMPKIFNRISKT
-560 YLKMKSDVSEK
+560 YAKNENEDTKK
-571 VEKDR
+571 IEKD
-576 CSENKKIITNEE
+576 
-588 KNEDA
+588 
-593 IEEVTEKSTE
+593 
-603 KNNLLNNNNELL
+603 
-615 NKNKELKEILE
+615 ILE
-626 NLKNKTSKRSLDNLI
+626 GLKNKTSKRSLDNLI

-683 FKKALESAYNKIY
+683 FKKSLESAYNKIY

-709 AQNEFILADINP
+709 AQNEFILGDINP

-728 PSKNVKEEKEVNL
+728 SSKNVIEEREVNL

-756 AKKEDSILRNNV
+756 AKKEDSVLRNNV
-768 SREKDKTDK
+768 SREKDKADK
-777 QGIEIVKIDLGNEEH
+777 QGIEIVKIDLSNEEH

-821 KLDNA
+821 KLNEATKDYKYRKVIYIFN
-826 KKKFR
+826 KENDFDV
-831 EKQEIYLIEKIDDF
+831 KQMKIVIY
-845 EVKNRKIKIFE
+845 

>member
-9 IGLDLDN
+9 IGLDLQN
-16 IPKELKNVEPIHFS
+16 IPQTLLKEESIHFS
-30 DFSNSNTYKV
+30 DFSNSNVYRV

-51 LITPLDRTADFR
+51 LITPLDRTADIR
-63 ERYKLARPIYSYIQA
+63 ERYKTAKPLSAYLQA
-78 EDTKTKRIFNEVLD
+78 DDRKSKEIFNDVLD
-92 SASVKEI
+92 LASVNEI
-99 QKLEK
+99 KRLENLQEK
-104 LQEKLKDIPYFVKY
+104 LQEIPYFVKY

-171 DYKGILLNSMQIND
+171 DYKGNLLTSMQIND
-185 IENYIW
+185 LENYIW
-191 LFTNEWPNIYEVSN
+191 LFTNEWPNIYEVSG

-212 HTKINKLF
+212 HTKIKKLF
-220 NSYYRNVFDNKND
+220 STYYRNVFDNKND

-256 FEPYVNENGELELE
+256 FEPYVNENGNLELE
-270 FNNENSNDF
+270 YADENFEKNNGKNREHTELDESND
-279 AKNNRKIEEQSNE
+279 NI
-292 DEKKVLES
+292 
-300 KKGFKANKS
+300 
-309 DSELITVQNLADFV
+309 ITTGNLADFV
-323 DKQVELQRLRK
+323 DKQVELQKIRK

-342 RNEEILKELKE
+342 RNKEILKELKE

-364 QEKQIVMFLDCKKS
+364 QEKQIVMFLNCKKS

-387 KAKKFIMPKLDNK
+387 KAKKFVMPKLDSK
-400 IDKRLEDELGEN
+400 LDKKLENELGEN
-412 SLEDELSRKNEIN
+412 SLEDELSIKNEIN

-439 NSANEVEIKARAVRA
+439 NSANEVEIKARAVRS

-472 AKKYIEEIESHK
+472 AKKYIDEIESHK

-514 NNANLDKDLLGA
+514 NNANLNKDLLGA

-548 EMPNAFNHISKT
+548 VMPEAFNENAKSKT
-560 YLKMKSDVSEK
+560 KNKNDDETKKNIVDEGNT
-571 VEKDR
+571 E
-576 CSENKKIITNEE
+576 ENTGK
-588 KNEDA
+588 A
-593 IEEVTEKSTE
+593 IE
-603 KNNLLNNNNELL
+603 KNNSIDKDKLLE
-615 NKNKELKEILE
+615 KILE
-626 NLKNKTSKRSLDNLI
+626 TLKNKTSKRSLDNLI
-641 NDYTA
+641 NDYSA

-661 EIAILRINENTT
+661 AISILKINENTT

-678 DRINH
+678 DRVNH

-696 AITSMPVYIKKSD
+696 AITSMPLYIKKSD
-709 AQNEFILADINP
+709 AQNEFILGDINP

-728 PSKNVKEEKEVNL
+728 PSKNVIEEKDVNL
-741 ENESE
+741 KNGASE
-746 VEIATDLERI
+746 G
-756 AKKEDSILRNNV
+756 
-768 SREKDKTDK
+768 KDKTDK
-777 QGIEIVKIDLGNEEH
+777 QEIEIVKIDLSNEEH

-821 KLDNA
+821 KLDEA

-831 EKQEIYLIEKIDDF
+831 EKQEIYLIDKINDF
-845 EVKNRKIKIFE
+845 EVKNRKIRIFE

>member
-9 IGLDLDN
+9 IGLDLQN
-16 IPKELKNVEPIHFS
+16 IPQTLLKEESIHFS
-30 DFSNSNTYKV
+30 DFSNSNVYRV

-51 LITPLDRTADFR
+51 LITPLDRTADIR
-63 ERYKLARPIYSYIQA
+63 ERYKTAKPLSAYLQA
-78 EDTKTKRIFNEVLD
+78 DDRKSKEIFNDVLD
-92 SASVKEI
+92 SASVNEI
-99 QKLEK
+99 KRLEN
-104 LQEKLKDIPYFVKY
+104 LQEKLEEIPYFVKY

-164 FVPINKM
+164 FVPICKM
-171 DYKGILLNSMQIND
+171 DYKGIFLSSMQIND

-191 LFTNEWPNIYEVSN
+191 LFTNEWPNIYEVSG

-212 HTKINKLF
+212 HTKVKKLF
-220 NSYYRNVFDNKND
+220 NTYYRNVFDNKLD

-256 FEPYVNENGELELE
+256 FEPYVNENGNLELE
-270 FNNENSNDF
+270 YVDENFEKNNGKNREHTELNENND
-279 AKNNRKIEEQSNE
+279 NI
-292 DEKKVLES
+292 
-300 KKGFKANKS
+300 
-309 DSELITVQNLADFV
+309 ITTVNLADFV
-323 DKQVELQRLRK
+323 DKQVELQKIRK
-334 TDLEEEIV
+334 TELEEEIV

-364 QEKQIVMFLDCKKS
+364 QEKQIVMFLNCKKS

-387 KAKKFIMPKLDNK
+387 KAKKFVMPKLDSRL
-400 IDKRLEDELGEN
+400 DKKLENELGEN
-412 SLEDELSRKNEIN
+412 SLENELSIKNEIN

-439 NSANEVEIKARAVRA
+439 NSANEVEIKARAVRG
-454 DLKALKLKKENY
+454 DLKALKLKRENY

-472 AKKYIEEIESHK
+472 AKKYIDEIESHK

-490 WKFSNKDELPALS
+490 WKFSNKDELPALG

-514 NNANLDKDLLGA
+514 NNANLNKDLLGA

-548 EMPNAFNHISKT
+548 EMPEAFNQISKT
-560 YLKMKSDVSEK
+560 FLKMKSDVSEK
-571 VEKDR
+571 VEKDIYKD
-576 CSENKKIITNEE
+576 NKKIIVDEE
-588 KNEDA
+588 N
-593 IEEVTEKSTE
+593 TEGNTPKSVE
-603 KNNLLNNNNELL
+603 RNNVIDR
-615 NKNKELKEILE
+615 NKVLEEILE
-626 NLKNKTSKRSLDNLI
+626 ILKNRTTKRSLDNLI
-641 NDYTA
+641 NDYSA

-661 EIAILRINENTT
+661 AISILKINENTT

-709 AQNEFILADINP
+709 AQNEFILGDINP

-728 PSKNVKEEKEVNL
+728 PSKNVIEEKDVNL
-741 ENESE
+741 KNEASG
-746 VEIATDLERI
+746 
-756 AKKEDSILRNNV
+756 
-768 SREKDKTDK
+768 EKDKTDK
-777 QGIEIVKIDLGNEEH
+777 QEIEIVKIDLDNEEH

-821 KLDNA
+821 KLDNT

-831 EKQEIYLIEKIDDF
+831 EKQEIYLINKINDF
-845 EVKNRKIKIFE
+845 EVENRKIRIFE

>member
-1 MKNDVLEY
+1 MRKEKIGLKNDVLEY
-9 IGLDLDN
+9 IGLDLEN
-16 IPKELKNVEPIHFS
+16 IPQKLLKSEPIHFS
-30 DFSNSNTYKV
+30 DFSNSNVYKV
-40 YEYVSVHDLEI
+40 YDYVSVHDLEI
-51 LITPLDRTADFR
+51 LITPLDRTAEIR
-63 ERYKLARPIYSYIQA
+63 ERYKTAKPLSAYLQA
-78 EDTKTKRIFNEVLD
+78 DDRNSKEIFNDVLD
-92 SASVKEI
+92 SASVNEMK
-99 QKLEK
+99 KLEDLK
-104 LQEKLKDIPYFVKY
+104 EKLKNIPYFVKY

-171 DYKGILLNSMQIND
+171 DYKGNLLTSAQIND

-191 LFTNEWPNIYEVSN
+191 LFTNEWPNIYEVSG

-212 HTKINKLF
+212 HTKVKKLF
-220 NSYYRNVFDNKND
+220 NTYYRNVFDNKND
-233 AEKFYMLLKAL
+233 AEKFYMLFKAL

-270 FNNENSNDF
+270 YVDESHEDFEKKNVRNRVHTQLDESND
-279 AKNNRKIEEQSNE
+279 NI
-292 DEKKVLES
+292 
-300 KKGFKANKS
+300 
-309 DSELITVQNLADFV
+309 ITTVNLADFV
-323 DKQVELQRLRK
+323 DKQVELQKIRK

-387 KAKKFIMPKLDNK
+387 KAKKFVMPKLDNK
-400 IDKRLEDELGEN
+400 IDKKLEDELGEN
-412 SLEDELSRKNEIN
+412 SLEDELSIKNEIN
-425 LNGSYTIKELVSAF
+425 LNGSYTIKELVSVF
-439 NSANEVEIKARAVRA
+439 NSANEVEIKARAVRS

-472 AKKYIEEIESHK
+472 AKKYIDEIESHK

-514 NNANLDKDLLGA
+514 NNANLNKDLLGA

-548 EMPNAFNHISKT
+548 VMPKIFNRISKT
-560 YLKMKSDVSEK
+560 YAKNENEDTKK
-571 VEKDR
+571 IEKD
-576 CSENKKIITNEE
+576 
-588 KNEDA
+588 
-593 IEEVTEKSTE
+593 
-603 KNNLLNNNNELL
+603 
-615 NKNKELKEILE
+615 ILE
-626 NLKNKTSKRSLDNLI
+626 GLKNKTSKRSLDNLI

-683 FKKALESAYNKIY
+683 FKKSLESAYNKIY

-709 AQNEFILADINP
+709 VQKEFLLGDINP

-728 PSKNVKEEKEVNL
+728 SSKNVIEERVNL

-756 AKKEDSILRNNV
+756 AKKEDSVLRNNV
-768 SREKDKTDK
+768 SREKDKADK
-777 QGIEIVKIDLGNEEH
+777 QGIEIVKIDLSNEEH

-826 KKKFR
+826 KRKYR
-831 EKQEIYLIEKIDDF
+831 EKQEIYLIDKINDF
-845 EVKNRKIKIFE
+845 EVKNRTIKIFE

>member
-9 IGLDLDN
+9 IGLDLEN
-16 IPKELKNVEPIHFS
+16 IPQKLLEAEPIHFS
-30 DFSNSNTYKV
+30 DFSNSNVYKV
-40 YEYVSVHDLEI
+40 YNYVSVHDLEI
-51 LITPLDRTADFR
+51 LITPLDRTAEIR
-63 ERYKLARPIYSYIQA
+63 ERYKTAKPLSAYLQTDDRKSK
-78 EDTKTKRIFNEVLD
+78 EIFNDVLD
-92 SASVKEI
+92 SASVNEI
-99 QKLEK
+99 KKLEN
-104 LQEKLKDIPYFVKY
+104 LQEKLKNIPYFVKY

-171 DYKGILLNSMQIND
+171 DYKGNLLTSTQIND

-191 LFTNEWPNIYEVSN
+191 LFTNEWPNIYEVSG

-212 HTKINKLF
+212 HTKVKKLF
-220 NSYYRNVFDNKND
+220 NTYYRNVFDNKLD

-279 AKNNRKIEEQSNE
+279 VKNNRKIEGQSNE

-323 DKQVELQRLRK
+323 DKQVEIQSLRK

-387 KAKKFIMPKLDNK
+387 KAKKFVMPKLDNK
-400 IDKRLEDELGEN
+400 IDKKLEDELGEN
-412 SLEDELSRKNEIN
+412 SLEDELSKKNEIN
-425 LNGSYTIKELVSAF
+425 LSGSYTIKELVSAF

-472 AKKYIEEIESHK
+472 AKKYIDEIESHK

-503 EGESSESNETK
+503 EGESRESSETK
-514 NNANLDKDLLGA
+514 NNANLNKDLLGA

-548 EMPNAFNHISKT
+548 VMPKIFNRISKT
-560 YLKMKSDVSEK
+560 YAK
-571 VEKDR
+571 
-576 CSENKKIITNEE
+576 SEN
-588 KNEDA
+588 
-593 IEEVTEKSTE
+593 EVTEKIE
-603 KNNLLNNNNELL
+603 KD
-615 NKNKELKEILE
+615 ILE
-626 NLKNKTSKRSLDNLI
+626 GLKNKTSKRSLDNLI

-683 FKKALESAYNKIY
+683 FKKSLESAYNKIY

-709 AQNEFILADINP
+709 AQNEFILGDINP

-728 PSKNVKEEKEVNL
+728 PSKDVIEEREVNFK
-741 ENESE
+741 NG
-746 VEIATDLERI
+746 
-756 AKKEDSILRNNV
+756 AKA
-768 SREKDKTDK
+768 EKDKIEE
-777 QGIEIVKIDLGNEEH
+777 QEIEIVKIDLGNEEH
-792 ALYLSNIVFFDN
+792 ALYLTNIVFFDN

-831 EKQEIYLIEKIDDF
+831 EKKEIYLIEKIDDF
-845 EVKNRKIKIFE
+845 EVKNRTIKIFE

>member
-1 MKNDVLEY
+1 MAVKIDKSYDSEDFWKKNMRKEKIGLKNDVLEY
-9 IGLDLDN
+9 IGLDLEN
-16 IPKELKNVEPIHFS
+16 IPQKLLEAEPIHFS
-30 DFSNSNTYKV
+30 DFSNSNVYKV
-40 YEYVSVHDLEI
+40 YDYVSVHDLEI
-51 LITPLDRTADFR
+51 LITPLDRTAEIR
-63 ERYKLARPIYSYIQA
+63 ERYKTAKPLSAYLQA
-78 EDTKTKRIFNEVLD
+78 DDRKSKEIFNDVLD
-92 SASVKEI
+92 LASVNEI
-99 QKLEK
+99 KKLED
-104 LQEKLKDIPYFVKY
+104 LQEKLKNIPYFVKY

-154 KKLEKEDTKI
+154 KKLEKEDTRI

-171 DYKGILLNSMQIND
+171 DYKGNLLTSVQIND
-185 IENYIW
+185 LENYIW
-191 LFTNEWPNIYEVSN
+191 LFTNEWPNIYEVSG

-212 HTKINKLF
+212 HTKVKKLF
-220 NSYYRNVFDNKND
+220 NTYYRNVFDNKND
-233 AEKFYMLLKAL
+233 AEKFYMLFKAL

-256 FEPYVNENGELELE
+256 FEPYVNETGNLELE
-270 FNNENSNDF
+270 YVDESHENLK
-279 AKNNRKIEEQSNE
+279 KNNGKNRMHIEL
-292 DEKKVLES
+292 DET
-300 KKGFKANKS
+300 N
-309 DSELITVQNLADFV
+309 DNIITTGNLAEFV
-323 DKQVELQRLRK
+323 DKQVELQSLRK

-387 KAKKFIMPKLDNK
+387 KAKKFVMPKLDNK
-400 IDKRLEDELGEN
+400 IDKKLEDELGEN
-412 SLEDELSRKNEIN
+412 SLEDELSKKNEIN

-472 AKKYIEEIESHK
+472 AKKYIDEIESHK

-514 NNANLDKDLLGA
+514 TNANLDKDLLGA

-548 EMPNAFNHISKT
+548 VMPKIFNRISKT
-560 YLKMKSDVSEK
+560 YAKNENEDTKK
-571 VEKDR
+571 IEKD
-576 CSENKKIITNEE
+576 
-588 KNEDA
+588 
-593 IEEVTEKSTE
+593 
-603 KNNLLNNNNELL
+603 
-615 NKNKELKEILE
+615 ILE
-626 NLKNKTSKRSLDNLI
+626 GLKNKTSKRSLDNLI

-683 FKKALESAYNKIY
+683 FKKSLESAYNKIY
-696 AITSMPVYIKKSD
+696 AITSMPVYIKKSN
-709 AQNEFILADINP
+709 AQNEFILGDINP

-728 PSKNVKEEKEVNL
+728 SSKNVIEERDFNL

-756 AKKEDSILRNNV
+756 AKKEDSVLRNNV
-768 SREKDKTDK
+768 SREKDKADK
-777 QGIEIVKIDLGNEEH
+777 QGIEIVKIDLSNEEH

-821 KLDNA
+821 KLNEATKDYKYRKVIYIFN
-826 KKKFR
+826 KENDFDV
-831 EKQEIYLIEKIDDF
+831 KQMKIVIY
-845 EVKNRKIKIFE
+845 

>member
-1 MKNDVLEY
+1 MRKEKIGLKNDVLEY
-9 IGLDLDN
+9 IGLDLEN
-16 IPKELKNVEPIHFS
+16 IPQKLLKSEPIHFS
-30 DFSNSNTYKV
+30 DFSNSNVYKV
-40 YEYVSVHDLEI
+40 YDYVSVHDLEI
-51 LITPLDRTADFR
+51 LITPLDRTAEIR
-63 ERYKLARPIYSYIQA
+63 ERYKTAKPLSAYLQA
-78 EDTKTKRIFNEVLD
+78 DDRNSKEIFNDVLD
-92 SASVKEI
+92 SASVNEMK
-99 QKLEK
+99 KLEDLK
-104 LQEKLKDIPYFVKY
+104 EKLKNIPYFVKY

-171 DYKGILLNSMQIND
+171 DYKGNLLTSAQIND

-191 LFTNEWPNIYEVSN
+191 LFTNEWPNIYEVSG

-212 HTKINKLF
+212 HTKVKKLF
-220 NSYYRNVFDNKND
+220 NTYYRNVFDNKND
-233 AEKFYMLLKAL
+233 AEKFYMLFKAL

-279 AKNNRKIEEQSNE
+279 AKNNRKIEEKSNE

-309 DSELITVQNLADFV
+309 NSELITVQNLADFV
-323 DKQVELQRLRK
+323 DKQVELQKLRK

-387 KAKKFIMPKLDNK
+387 KAKKFVMPKLDNK
-400 IDKRLEDELGEN
+400 IDKKLEDELGEN
-412 SLEDELSRKNEIN
+412 SLEDELSIKNEIN
-425 LNGSYTIKELVSAF
+425 LNGSYTIKELVSVF
-439 NSANEVEIKARAVRA
+439 NSANEVEIKARAVRS

-472 AKKYIEEIESHK
+472 AKKYIDEIESHK

-514 NNANLDKDLLGA
+514 NNANLNKDLLGA

-548 EMPNAFNHISKT
+548 VMPKIFNRISKT
-560 YLKMKSDVSEK
+560 YAKNENEDTKK
-571 VEKDR
+571 IEKD
-576 CSENKKIITNEE
+576 
-588 KNEDA
+588 
-593 IEEVTEKSTE
+593 
-603 KNNLLNNNNELL
+603 
-615 NKNKELKEILE
+615 ILE
-626 NLKNKTSKRSLDNLI
+626 GLKNKTSKRSLDNLI

-683 FKKALESAYNKIY
+683 FKKSLESAYNKIY

-709 AQNEFILADINP
+709 VQKEFLLGDINP

-728 PSKNVKEEKEVNL
+728 SSKNVIEERVNL

-756 AKKEDSILRNNV
+756 AKKEDSVLRNNV
-768 SREKDKTDK
+768 SREKDKADK
-777 QGIEIVKIDLGNEEH
+777 QGIEIVKIDLSNEEH

-826 KKKFR
+826 KRKYR
-831 EKQEIYLIEKIDDF
+831 EKQEIYLIDKINDF
-845 EVKNRKIKIFE
+845 EVKNRTIKIFE

>member
-16 IPKELKNVEPIHFS
+16 IPQELSNIEPIHFS

-51 LITPLDRTADFR
+51 LITPLDRTADLR
-63 ERYKLARPIYSYIQA
+63 ERYKLARPIYSYLQA
-78 EDTKTKRIFNEVLD
+78 EDSKTKRIFNEVLD

-220 NSYYRNVFDNKND
+220 NSYYRNVFDKKEE
-233 AEKFYMLLKAL
+233 AEKFYMLLKAM

-256 FEPYVNENGELELE
+256 FEPYINEKGNLELKYV
-270 FNNENSNDF
+270 NNNFELSNINEKDND
-279 AKNNRKIEEQSNE
+279 KNHLKLNDE
-292 DEKKVLES
+292 DII
-300 KKGFKANKS
+300 
-309 DSELITVQNLADFV
+309 ITTTNLADFV
-323 DKQVELQRLRK
+323 DREVEKQKIRK
-334 TDLEEEIV
+334 KNLEEEIKY
-342 RNEEILKELKE
+342 NEKLLKDLKE

-387 KAKKFIMPKLDNK
+387 KTKKFVTPKLDDRIEEDLKDNASK
-400 IDKRLEDELGEN
+400 KLEIE
-412 SLEDELSRKNEIN
+412 
-425 LNGSYTIKELVSAF
+425 LNGSYTLKELINAF
-439 NSANEVEIKARAVRA
+439 NQANEVEIKARSIRG
-454 DLKALKLKKENY
+454 DIRALKLKKENY

-503 EGESSESNETK
+503 EAENTQNNDK
-514 NNANLDKDLLGA
+514 NLNKNIDKDFLGVK
-526 RADSLQRQ
+526 ADSLQRQ
-534 KLSDEEI
+534 KLINDEI
-541 NALYLFY
+541 NALFLFY
-548 EMPNAFNHISKT
+548 KIPEAFNCISSDEK
-560 YLKMKSDVSEK
+560 LKD
-571 VEKDR
+571 
-576 CSENKKIITNEE
+576 
-588 KNEDA
+588 
-593 IEEVTEKSTE
+593 
-603 KNNLLNNNNELL
+603 
-615 NKNKELKEILE
+615 ILE
-626 NLKNKTSKRSLDNLI
+626 NLKNKTTKRSLNNIID
-641 NDYTA
+641 DYTA
-646 VKKINSKEHRENERN
+646 VKKIKSKEHRENERN
-661 EIAILRINENTT
+661 EMSILRINEETSLD
-673 VEEFE
+673 EFK
-678 DRINH
+678 DKIKKY
-683 FKKALESAYNKIY
+683 KKALDLAFKKIY
-696 AITSMPVYIKKSD
+696 LLGDMQVYIRKED
-709 AQNEFILADINP
+709 EINEYILGDINP
-721 ENLINEN
+721 ENLID
-728 PSKNVKEEKEVNL
+728 KNNINTSL
-741 ENESE
+741 
-746 VEIATDLERI
+746 I
-756 AKKEDSILRNNV
+756 
-768 SREKDKTDK
+768 
-777 QGIEIVKIDLGNEEH
+777 KIDMNNKTNI
-792 ALYLSNIVFFDN
+792 LYYTNIAFYEN
-804 QNKTLPI
+804 INKTLPL
-811 GMDLSSKVVI
+811 GMDLSSKVLI
-821 KLDNA
+821 KSNILKE
-826 KKKFR
+826 KKKTFDTIYLL
-831 EKQEIYLIEKIDDF
+831 EKQNDFNNIIRKVKIYK
-845 EVKNRKIKIFE
+845 

>member
-9 IGLDLDN
+9 IGLDLEN
-16 IPKELKNVEPIHFS
+16 IPQKLLKSEPIHFS
-30 DFSNSNTYKV
+30 DFSNSNVCKV
-40 YEYVSVHDLEI
+40 YDYVSVHDLEI
-51 LITPLDRTADFR
+51 LITPLDRTAEIR
-63 ERYKLARPIYSYIQA
+63 ERYKTAKPLSAYLQA
-78 EDTKTKRIFNEVLD
+78 DDRNSKEIFNDVLD
-92 SASVKEI
+92 SASVNEMK
-99 QKLEK
+99 KLEDLK
-104 LQEKLKDIPYFVKY
+104 EKLKNIPYFVKY

-171 DYKGILLNSMQIND
+171 DYKGNLLTSAQIND

-191 LFTNEWPNIYEVSN
+191 LFTNEWPNIYEVSG

-212 HTKINKLF
+212 HTKVKKLF
-220 NSYYRNVFDNKND
+220 NTYYRNVFDNKND
-233 AEKFYMLLKAL
+233 AEKFYMLFKAL

-279 AKNNRKIEEQSNE
+279 AKNNRKIEEKSNE

-309 DSELITVQNLADFV
+309 NSELITVQNLADFV
-323 DKQVELQRLRK
+323 DKQVELQKLRK

-387 KAKKFIMPKLDNK
+387 KAKKFVMPKLDNK
-400 IDKRLEDELGEN
+400 IDKKLEDELGEN
-412 SLEDELSRKNEIN
+412 SLEDELSIKNEIN
-425 LNGSYTIKELVSAF
+425 LNGSYTIKELVSVF
-439 NSANEVEIKARAVRA
+439 NSANEVEIKARAVRS

-472 AKKYIEEIESHK
+472 AQKYIEEIESHK

-514 NNANLDKDLLGA
+514 NNANLNKDLLGA

-548 EMPNAFNHISKT
+548 VMPKIFNRISKT
-560 YLKMKSDVSEK
+560 YAKNENEDTKK
-571 VEKDR
+571 IEKD
-576 CSENKKIITNEE
+576 
-588 KNEDA
+588 
-593 IEEVTEKSTE
+593 
-603 KNNLLNNNNELL
+603 
-615 NKNKELKEILE
+615 ILE
-626 NLKNKTSKRSLDNLI
+626 GLKNKTSKRSLDNLI

-683 FKKALESAYNKIY
+683 FKKSLESAYNKIY

-709 AQNEFILADINP
+709 VQKEFLLGDINP

-728 PSKNVKEEKEVNL
+728 SSKNVIEERVNL

-756 AKKEDSILRNNV
+756 AKKEDSVLRNNV
-768 SREKDKTDK
+768 SREKDKADK
-777 QGIEIVKIDLGNEEH
+777 QGIEIVKIDLSNEEH

-826 KKKFR
+826 KRKYR
-831 EKQEIYLIEKIDDF
+831 EKQEIYLIDKINDF
-845 EVKNRKIKIFE
+845 EVKNRTIKIFE

>member
-9 IGLDLDN
+9 IGLDLEN
-16 IPKELKNVEPIHFS
+16 IPQKLLEAEPIHFS
-30 DFSNSNTYKV
+30 DFSNSNVYKV
-40 YEYVSVHDLEI
+40 YNYVSVHDLEI
-51 LITPLDRTADFR
+51 LITPLDRTAEIR
-63 ERYKLARPIYSYIQA
+63 ERYKTAKPLSAYLQA
-78 EDTKTKRIFNEVLD
+78 DDRKTKEIFNDVLD
-92 SASVKEI
+92 SASVNEI
-99 QKLEK
+99 KKLEN
-104 LQEKLKDIPYFVKY
+104 LQEKLKNIPYFVKY

-171 DYKGILLNSMQIND
+171 DYKDNLLTSMQIND
-185 IENYIW
+185 LENYIW
-191 LFTNEWPNIYEVSN
+191 LFTNEWPNIYEVSG

-212 HTKINKLF
+212 HTKIKKLF
-220 NSYYRNVFDNKND
+220 STYYRNVFDNKND

-256 FEPYVNENGELELE
+256 FEPYVNETGNLELE
-270 FNNENSNDF
+270 YVDESHENLK
-279 AKNNRKIEEQSNE
+279 KNNGKNRMHIEL
-292 DEKKVLES
+292 DET
-300 KKGFKANKS
+300 N
-309 DSELITVQNLADFV
+309 DNIITTGNLAEFV

-387 KAKKFIMPKLDNK
+387 KAKKFVMPKLDNK
-400 IDKRLEDELGEN
+400 IDKKLEDELGEN
-412 SLEDELSRKNEIN
+412 SLEDELSIKNEIN

-439 NSANEVEIKARAVRA
+439 NSANEVEIKARAVRS

-472 AKKYIEEIESHK
+472 AKKYIDEIESHK

-514 NNANLDKDLLGA
+514 NNANLNKDLLGA

-548 EMPNAFNHISKT
+548 VMPKIFNRISKT
-560 YLKMKSDVSEK
+560 YAKNENEDTKK
-571 VEKDR
+571 IEKD
-576 CSENKKIITNEE
+576 
-588 KNEDA
+588 
-593 IEEVTEKSTE
+593 
-603 KNNLLNNNNELL
+603 
-615 NKNKELKEILE
+615 ILE
-626 NLKNKTSKRSLDNLI
+626 GLKNKTSKRSLDNLI
-641 NDYTA
+641 NDYTT

-683 FKKALESAYNKIY
+683 FKKSLESAYNKIY
-696 AITSMPVYIKKSD
+696 TITSMPVYIKKSD
-709 AQNEFILADINP
+709 VQNEFILGDINP
-721 ENLINEN
+721 ENLIDDKS
-728 PSKNVKEEKEVNL
+728 SKNIIEERDVNL
-741 ENESE
+741 KNG
-746 VEIATDLERI
+746 
-756 AKKEDSILRNNV
+756 AKA
-768 SREKDKTDK
+768 EKDKTNK
-777 QGIEIVKIDLGNEEH
+777 QEIEIVKIDLSNEEH

-821 KLDNA
+821 KLNEATKDYKYRKVIYIFN
-826 KKKFR
+826 KENDFDV
-831 EKQEIYLIEKIDDF
+831 KQMKIVIY
-845 EVKNRKIKIFE
+845 

>member
-9 IGLDLDN
+9 IGLDLEN
-16 IPKELKNVEPIHFS
+16 IPQKLLEAEPIHFS
-30 DFSNSNTYKV
+30 DFSNSNVYKV
-40 YEYVSVHDLEI
+40 YNYVSVHDLEI
-51 LITPLDRTADFR
+51 LITPLDRTAEIR
-63 ERYKLARPIYSYIQA
+63 ERYKTAKPLSAYLQTDDRKSK
-78 EDTKTKRIFNEVLD
+78 EIFNDVLD
-92 SASVKEI
+92 SASVNEI
-99 QKLEK
+99 KKLEN

-171 DYKGILLNSMQIND
+171 DYKGNLLTSTQIND

-191 LFTNEWPNIYEVSN
+191 LFTNKWPNIYEVSG

-212 HTKINKLF
+212 HTKVKKLF
-220 NSYYRNVFDNKND
+220 NTYYRNVFDNKLD

-279 AKNNRKIEEQSNE
+279 AKNNRKIEGQSNE

-323 DKQVELQRLRK
+323 DKQVEIQKLRK

-387 KAKKFIMPKLDNK
+387 KAKKFVMPKLDNK
-400 IDKRLEDELGEN
+400 IDKKLEDELGEN

-472 AKKYIEEIESHK
+472 AKKYIDEIESHK

-503 EGESSESNETK
+503 EGESRESSETK
-514 NNANLDKDLLGA
+514 NNANLNKDLLGA

-548 EMPNAFNHISKT
+548 VMPKIFNRISKT
-560 YLKMKSDVSEK
+560 YAK
-571 VEKDR
+571 
-576 CSENKKIITNEE
+576 SEN
-588 KNEDA
+588 
-593 IEEVTEKSTE
+593 EVTEKIE
-603 KNNLLNNNNELL
+603 KD
-615 NKNKELKEILE
+615 ILE
-626 NLKNKTSKRSLDNLI
+626 GLKNKTSKRSLDNLI

-683 FKKALESAYNKIY
+683 FKKSLESAYNKIY

-709 AQNEFILADINP
+709 AQNEFILGDINP

-728 PSKNVKEEKEVNL
+728 PSKDVIEEREVNFK
-741 ENESE
+741 NG
-746 VEIATDLERI
+746 
-756 AKKEDSILRNNV
+756 AKA
-768 SREKDKTDK
+768 EKDKIEE
-777 QGIEIVKIDLGNEEH
+777 QEIEIVKIDLGNEEH
-792 ALYLSNIVFFDN
+792 ALYLTNIVFFDN

-831 EKQEIYLIEKIDDF
+831 EKKEIYLIEKIDDF
-845 EVKNRKIKIFE
+845 EVKNRTIKIFE

>member
-16 IPKELKNVEPIHFS
+16 IPQELSNIEPIHFS

-51 LITPLDRTADFR
+51 LITPLDRTADLR
-63 ERYKLARPIYSYIQA
+63 ERYKLAKPLYSYMQA
-78 EDTKTKRIFNEVLD
+78 EDSKTKRIFKEVLE

-191 LFTNEWPNIYEVSN
+191 LFTNEWPNIYEVSG

-220 NSYYRNVFDNKND
+220 NSYYRNVFDKKEE
-233 AEKFYMLLKAL
+233 AEKFYMLLKAM

-256 FEPYVNENGELELE
+256 FEPYVNEKGNLELKYV
-270 FNNENSNDF
+270 NENF
-279 AKNNRKIEEQSNE
+279 
-292 DEKKVLES
+292 
-300 KKGFKANKS
+300 
-309 DSELITVQNLADFV
+309 ELIGINEKDNEKNHLELSDEDIIITTANLADFV
-323 DKQVELQRLRK
+323 DREVERQKIRK
-334 TDLEEEIV
+334 KNLEEEIKY
-342 RNEEILKELKE
+342 NEKLLKDLKE

-387 KAKKFIMPKLDNK
+387 KTKKFVMPKLEDRIEDDLK
-400 IDKRLEDELGEN
+400 DSTSKKLEIE
-412 SLEDELSRKNEIN
+412 
-425 LNGSYTIKELVSAF
+425 LNGSYTLKELINAF
-439 NSANEVEIKARAVRA
+439 NAANEVEIKARSIRG
-454 DLKALKLKKENY
+454 DIRALKLKKENY

-472 AKKYIEEIESHK
+472 AKKYIDEIESHK

-503 EGESSESNETK
+503 EGENTQNNDK
-514 NNANLDKDLLGA
+514 NLNKSIDKDFLGVK
-526 RADSLQRQ
+526 ADSIQRQ
-534 KLSDEEI
+534 KLSNDEI

-548 EMPNAFNHISKT
+548 KIPDAFNFINNDEK
-560 YLKMKSDVSEK
+560 LKD
-571 VEKDR
+571 
-576 CSENKKIITNEE
+576 
-588 KNEDA
+588 
-593 IEEVTEKSTE
+593 
-603 KNNLLNNNNELL
+603 
-615 NKNKELKEILE
+615 ILE
-626 NLKNKTSKRSLDNLI
+626 KLKNKTTKRSLDNLI
-641 NDYTA
+641 NEYTT

-661 EIAILRINENTT
+661 EISIFKINEETSLD
-673 VEEFE
+673 EFK
-678 DRINH
+678 DKIKKH
-683 FKKALESAYNKIY
+683 KKALDLALNKIY
-696 AITSMPVYIKKSD
+696 SLGDMPIYIRKED
-709 AQNEFILADINP
+709 ENNEYILGDINP
-721 ENLINEN
+721 ENLIDSGNIDTSLVNIEMNNKTNILYYTNIAFYEN
-728 PSKNVKEEKEVNL
+728 
-741 ENESE
+741 
-746 VEIATDLERI
+746 I
-756 AKKEDSILRNNV
+756 
-768 SREKDKTDK
+768 
-777 QGIEIVKIDLGNEEH
+777 
-792 ALYLSNIVFFDN
+792 
-804 QNKTLPI
+804 NKTLPL
-811 GMDLSSKVVI
+811 GMDLASKVLI
-821 KLDNA
+821 KSDILKE
-826 KKKFR
+826 KKENYDTIYLL
-831 EKQEIYLIEKIDDF
+831 EKQGDFNNRIRKVKIYK
-845 EVKNRKIKIFE
+845 

>member
-1 MKNDVLEY
+1 MRKEKIGLKNDVLEY
-9 IGLDLDN
+9 IGLDLEN
-16 IPKELKNVEPIHFS
+16 IPQKLLVSEPIHFS
-30 DFSNSNTYKV
+30 DFSNSNVYKV
-40 YEYVSVHDLEI
+40 YDYVSVHDLEI
-51 LITPLDRTADFR
+51 LITPLDRTAEIR
-63 ERYKLARPIYSYIQA
+63 ERYKTAKPLSAYLQA
-78 EDTKTKRIFNEVLD
+78 DDRKTKEIFNDVLD
-92 SASVKEI
+92 LASVNEI
-99 QKLEK
+99 KKLED
-104 LQEKLKDIPYFVKY
+104 LQEKLKNIPYFVKY

-171 DYKGILLNSMQIND
+171 DYKGNLLTSMQIND
-185 IENYIW
+185 LENYIW
-191 LFTNEWPNIYEVSN
+191 LFTNEWPNIYEVSG

-212 HTKINKLF
+212 HTKIKKLF
-220 NSYYRNVFDNKND
+220 STYYRNVFDNKND
-233 AEKFYMLLKAL
+233 AEKFYMLFKAL

-279 AKNNRKIEEQSNE
+279 AKNNRKIEEKSNE

-309 DSELITVQNLADFV
+309 NSELITVQNLADFV
-323 DKQVELQRLRK
+323 DKQVELRKLRK

-387 KAKKFIMPKLDNK
+387 KAKKFVMPKLDNK
-400 IDKRLEDELGEN
+400 IDKKLEDELGEN
-412 SLEDELSRKNEIN
+412 SLEDELSIKNEIN
-425 LNGSYTIKELVSAF
+425 LNGSYTIKELVSVF
-439 NSANEVEIKARAVRA
+439 NSANEVEIKARAVRS

-472 AKKYIEEIESHK
+472 AKKYIDEIESHK

-514 NNANLDKDLLGA
+514 NNANLNKDLLGA

-548 EMPNAFNHISKT
+548 VMPKIFNRISKT
-560 YLKMKSDVSEK
+560 YAKNENEDTKK
-571 VEKDR
+571 IEKD
-576 CSENKKIITNEE
+576 
-588 KNEDA
+588 
-593 IEEVTEKSTE
+593 
-603 KNNLLNNNNELL
+603 
-615 NKNKELKEILE
+615 ILE
-626 NLKNKTSKRSLDNLI
+626 GLKNKTSKRSLDNLI

-683 FKKALESAYNKIY
+683 FKKSLESAYNKIY

-709 AQNEFILADINP
+709 VQKEFLLGDINP

-728 PSKNVKEEKEVNL
+728 SSKNVIEERVNL

-756 AKKEDSILRNNV
+756 AKKEDSVLRNNV
-768 SREKDKTDK
+768 SREKDKADK
-777 QGIEIVKIDLGNEEH
+777 QGIEIVKIDLSNEEH

-826 KKKFR
+826 KRKYR
-831 EKQEIYLIEKIDDF
+831 EKQEIYLIDKINDF
-845 EVKNRKIKIFE
+845 EVKNRTIKIFE

>member
-1 MKNDVLEY
+1 MRKEKIGLKNDVLEY
-9 IGLDLDN
+9 IGLDLEN
-16 IPKELKNVEPIHFS
+16 IPQKLLVSEPIHFS
-30 DFSNSNTYKV
+30 DFSNSNVYKV
-40 YEYVSVHDLEI
+40 YDYVSVHDLEI
-51 LITPLDRTADFR
+51 LITPLDRTAEIR
-63 ERYKLARPIYSYIQA
+63 ERYKTAKPLSAYLQA
-78 EDTKTKRIFNEVLD
+78 DDRNSKEIFNDVLD
-92 SASVKEI
+92 LASVNEI
-99 QKLEK
+99 KKLEN
-104 LQEKLKDIPYFVKY
+104 LQEKLKNIPYFVKY

-154 KKLEKEDTKI
+154 KKLEKEDTRI

-171 DYKGILLNSMQIND
+171 DYKGNLLTSAQIND

-191 LFTNEWPNIYEVSN
+191 LFTNEWPNIYEVSG

-212 HTKINKLF
+212 HTKVKKLF
-220 NSYYRNVFDNKND
+220 NTYYRNVFDNKND

-256 FEPYVNENGELELE
+256 FEPYVNENGNLELE
-270 FNNENSNDF
+270 YVDESHETFK
-279 AKNNRKIEEQSNE
+279 KNNGKNRMNTKL
-292 DEKKVLES
+292 DE
-300 KKGFKANKS
+300 NN
-309 DSELITVQNLADFV
+309 DNIITTGNLADFV
-323 DKQVELQRLRK
+323 DKQVELQKLRK

-387 KAKKFIMPKLDNK
+387 KAKKFVMPKLDSK
-400 IDKRLEDELGEN
+400 LDKKLEDELGEN
-412 SLEDELSRKNEIN
+412 SLEDELSIKNEIN

-439 NSANEVEIKARAVRA
+439 NSANEVEIKARAARG
-454 DLKALKLKKENY
+454 DIKALKLKKENY

-472 AKKYIEEIESHK
+472 AKKYIDEIESHK

-514 NNANLDKDLLGA
+514 NNANLNKDLLGA

-548 EMPNAFNHISKT
+548 VMPKIFNRISKT
-560 YLKMKSDVSEK
+560 YAKNENEDTKK
-571 VEKDR
+571 IEKD
-576 CSENKKIITNEE
+576 
-588 KNEDA
+588 
-593 IEEVTEKSTE
+593 
-603 KNNLLNNNNELL
+603 
-615 NKNKELKEILE
+615 ILE
-626 NLKNKTSKRSLDNLI
+626 GLKNKTSKRSLDNLI

-683 FKKALESAYNKIY
+683 FKKSLESAYNKIY

-709 AQNEFILADINP
+709 VQKEFLLGDINP

-728 PSKNVKEEKEVNL
+728 SSKNVIEERVNL

-756 AKKEDSILRNNV
+756 AKKEDSVLRNNV
-768 SREKDKTDK
+768 SREKDKADK
-777 QGIEIVKIDLGNEEH
+777 QGIEIVKIDLSNEEH

-826 KKKFR
+826 KRKYR
-831 EKQEIYLIEKIDDF
+831 EKQEIYLIDKINDF
-845 EVKNRKIKIFE
+845 EVKNRTIKIFE

>member
-1 MKNDVLEY
+1 MRKEKIDLKNDVLEY
-9 IGLDLDN
+9 IGLDLEN
-16 IPKELKNVEPIHFS
+16 IPQKLLEAESIHFS
-30 DFSNSNTYKV
+30 DFSNSNVYKV
-40 YEYVSVHDLEI
+40 YDYVSVHDLEI
-51 LITPLDRTADFR
+51 LITPLDRTAEIR
-63 ERYKLARPIYSYIQA
+63 ERYKTAKPLSAYLQTDDRKSK
-78 EDTKTKRIFNEVLD
+78 EIFNDVLD
-92 SASVKEI
+92 LASVNEI
-99 QKLEK
+99 KKLEN
-104 LQEKLKDIPYFVKY
+104 LQEKLKNIPYFVKY

-171 DYKGILLNSMQIND
+171 DYKGNLLTSAQIND

-191 LFTNEWPNIYEVSN
+191 LFTNEWPNIYEVSG

-212 HTKINKLF
+212 HTKVKKLF
-220 NSYYRNVFDNKND
+220 NTYYRNVFDNKLD

-279 AKNNRKIEEQSNE
+279 VKNNRKIEGQSNE

-323 DKQVELQRLRK
+323 DKQVEIQSLRK

-387 KAKKFIMPKLDNK
+387 KAKKFVMPKLDNK
-400 IDKRLEDELGEN
+400 IDKKLEDELGEN
-412 SLEDELSRKNEIN
+412 SLEDELSKKNEIN
-425 LNGSYTIKELVSAF
+425 LSGSYTIKELVSAF

-472 AKKYIEEIESHK
+472 AKKYIDEIESHK

-503 EGESSESNETK
+503 EGESRESSETK

-548 EMPNAFNHISKT
+548 VMPKIFNRISKT
-560 YLKMKSDVSEK
+560 YAKNENEDTKK
-571 VEKDR
+571 IEKD
-576 CSENKKIITNEE
+576 
-588 KNEDA
+588 
-593 IEEVTEKSTE
+593 
-603 KNNLLNNNNELL
+603 
-615 NKNKELKEILE
+615 ILE
-626 NLKNKTSKRSLDNLI
+626 GLKNKTSKRSLDNLI

-683 FKKALESAYNKIY
+683 FKKSLESAYNKIY

-709 AQNEFILADINP
+709 AQNEFILGDINP

-728 PSKNVKEEKEVNL
+728 PSKDVIEEREVNFK
-741 ENESE
+741 NG
-746 VEIATDLERI
+746 
-756 AKKEDSILRNNV
+756 AKA
-768 SREKDKTDK
+768 EKDKIEE
-777 QGIEIVKIDLGNEEH
+777 QEIEIVKIDLGNEEH
-792 ALYLSNIVFFDN
+792 ALYLTNIVFFDN

-831 EKQEIYLIEKIDDF
+831 EKKEIYLIEKIDDF
-845 EVKNRKIKIFE
+845 EVKNRTIKIFE

>member
-1 MKNDVLEY
+1 MRKEKIGLKNDVLEY
-9 IGLDLDN
+9 IGLDLEN
-16 IPKELKNVEPIHFS
+16 IPQKLLKSEPIHFS
-30 DFSNSNTYKV
+30 DFSNSNVYKV
-40 YEYVSVHDLEI
+40 YDYVSVHDLEI
-51 LITPLDRTADFR
+51 LITPLDRTAEIR
-63 ERYKLARPIYSYIQA
+63 ERYKTAKPLSAYLQA
-78 EDTKTKRIFNEVLD
+78 DDRKTKEIFNDVLD
-92 SASVKEI
+92 LASVNEI
-99 QKLEK
+99 KKLEN
-104 LQEKLKDIPYFVKY
+104 LQEKLKNIPYFVKY

-171 DYKGILLNSMQIND
+171 DYKGNLLTSAQIND

-191 LFTNEWPNIYEVSN
+191 LFTNEWPNIYEVSG

-212 HTKINKLF
+212 HTKIKKLF
-220 NSYYRNVFDNKND
+220 STYYRNVFDNKND

-256 FEPYVNENGELELE
+256 FEPYVNETGNLELE
-270 FNNENSNDF
+270 YVDESYENF
-279 AKNNRKIEEQSNE
+279 KKNNGKNRMHTKLEENN
-292 DEKKVLES
+292 D
-300 KKGFKANKS
+300 NI
-309 DSELITVQNLADFV
+309 ITTRNLADFV
-323 DKQVELQRLRK
+323 DKQVELQSLRK
-334 TDLEEEIV
+334 TELEEEIV
-342 RNEEILKELKE
+342 RNEEILNELKE

-364 QEKQIVMFLDCKKS
+364 QEKQIVMFLNCKKS

-387 KAKKFIMPKLDNK
+387 KAKKFVMPKLDNK
-400 IDKRLEDELGEN
+400 IDKKLEDELGEN

-439 NSANEVEIKARAVRA
+439 NSANEVEIKARAVRT

-472 AKKYIEEIESHK
+472 AKKYIDEIESHK

-514 NNANLDKDLLGA
+514 NNANLNKDLLGA

-548 EMPNAFNHISKT
+548 VMPKIFNRISKT
-560 YLKMKSDVSEK
+560 YAKNENEDTKK
-571 VEKDR
+571 IEKD
-576 CSENKKIITNEE
+576 
-588 KNEDA
+588 
-593 IEEVTEKSTE
+593 
-603 KNNLLNNNNELL
+603 
-615 NKNKELKEILE
+615 ILE
-626 NLKNKTSKRSLDNLI
+626 GLKNKTSKRSLDNLI
-641 NDYTA
+641 NDYTT

-683 FKKALESAYNKIY
+683 FKKSLESAYNKIY

-709 AQNEFILADINP
+709 VQKEFLLGDINP

-728 PSKNVKEEKEVNL
+728 SSKNVIEERVNL

-756 AKKEDSILRNNV
+756 AKKEDSVLRNNV
-768 SREKDKTDK
+768 SREKDKADK
-777 QGIEIVKIDLGNEEH
+777 QGIEIVKIDLSNEEH

-826 KKKFR
+826 KRKYR
-831 EKQEIYLIEKIDDF
+831 EKQEIYLIDKINDF
-845 EVKNRKIKIFE
+845 EVKNRTIKIFE

>member
-9 IGLDLDN
+9 IGLDLDKIPQELSN
-16 IPKELKNVEPIHFS
+16 IEPIHFS

-51 LITPLDRTADFR
+51 LITPLDRTADLR
-63 ERYKLARPIYSYIQA
+63 ERYKLARPIYSYLQA
-78 EDTKTKRIFNEVLD
+78 EDSKIKRIFNEVLD

-220 NSYYRNVFDNKND
+220 NSYYRNVFDKKEE
-233 AEKFYMLLKAL
+233 AEKFYMLLKAM

-256 FEPYVNENGELELE
+256 FEPYINEKGNLELKYVNENFELSNINEKDNEKNHLEL
-270 FNNENSNDF
+270 SD
-279 AKNNRKIEEQSNE
+279 E
-292 DEKKVLES
+292 DII
-300 KKGFKANKS
+300 
-309 DSELITVQNLADFV
+309 ITTANLADFV
-323 DKQVELQRLRK
+323 DREVERQKIRK
-334 TDLEEEIV
+334 RNLEEEIKY
-342 RNEEILKELKE
+342 NEKLLKDLKE

-387 KAKKFIMPKLDNK
+387 KAKKFVMPKLDNK

-412 SLEDELSRKNEIN
+412 SLEDELSKKNEIN

-472 AKKYIEEIESHK
+472 AKKYIDEIESHK

-514 NNANLDKDLLGA
+514 TNANLDKDLLGA

-548 EMPNAFNHISKT
+548 VMPKIFNRISKT
-560 YLKMKSDVSEK
+560 YAKNENEDTKK
-571 VEKDR
+571 IEKD
-576 CSENKKIITNEE
+576 
-588 KNEDA
+588 
-593 IEEVTEKSTE
+593 
-603 KNNLLNNNNELL
+603 
-615 NKNKELKEILE
+615 ILE
-626 NLKNKTSKRSLDNLI
+626 GLKNKTSKRSLDNLI

-683 FKKALESAYNKIY
+683 FKKSLESAYNKIY

-709 AQNEFILADINP
+709 AQNEFILGDINP

-728 PSKNVKEEKEVNL
+728 PSKDVIEEREVNFK
-741 ENESE
+741 NG
-746 VEIATDLERI
+746 
-756 AKKEDSILRNNV
+756 AKA
-768 SREKDKTDK
+768 EKDKTEEK
-777 QGIEIVKIDLGNEEH
+777 EIELVKIDLSNEEH
-792 ALYLSNIVFFDN
+792 VLYLTNIVFFDN

-831 EKQEIYLIEKIDDF
+831 EKQEIYLISKIDDF
-845 EVKNRKIKIFE
+845 EVKNRTIKIFE

>member
-9 IGLDLDN
+9 IGLDLDKIPQELSN
-16 IPKELKNVEPIHFS
+16 IEPIHFS

-51 LITPLDRTADFR
+51 LVTPLDRTADLR
-63 ERYKLARPIYSYIQA
+63 ERYKLAKPLYSYIQG
-78 EDTKTKRIFNEVLD
+78 EDAKSKQIFNEVLE

-154 KKLEKEDTKI
+154 KKLEKDDTKI

-191 LFTNEWPNIYEVSN
+191 LFTNEWPNIYEVSG

-220 NSYYRNVFDNKND
+220 NSYYRNIFDKKEE
-233 AEKFYMLLKAL
+233 AEKFYMLLKAI

-256 FEPYVNENGELELE
+256 FEPYINEKGNLELKYVNDNFE
-270 FNNENSNDF
+270 LSNINEKGNE
-279 AKNNRKIEEQSNE
+279 KNHLELSDE
-292 DEKKVLES
+292 DII
-300 KKGFKANKS
+300 
-309 DSELITVQNLADFV
+309 ITTANLADFV
-323 DKQVELQRLRK
+323 DREVEKQKIRK
-334 TDLEEEIV
+334 KNLEEEIKY
-342 RNEEILKELKE
+342 NEKLLKDLKE

-387 KAKKFIMPKLDNK
+387 KAKKFVMPKLDDRIEEDLKDNTSK
-400 IDKRLEDELGEN
+400 KLEIE
-412 SLEDELSRKNEIN
+412 
-425 LNGSYTIKELVSAF
+425 LNGSYTLKELINAF
-439 NSANEVEIKARAVRA
+439 NEANEVEIKARSIRG
-454 DLKALKLKKENY
+454 DIRALKLKKENY

-472 AKKYIEEIESHK
+472 AKKYIDEIESHK

-503 EGESSESNETK
+503 EAENTQNNDKILNK
-514 NNANLDKDLLGA
+514 NIDKDFLGVK
-526 RADSLQRQ
+526 ADSLQRQ
-534 KLSDEEI
+534 KLSNDEI

-548 EMPNAFNHISKT
+548 KIPEAFNFINN
-560 YLKMKSDVSEK
+560 DEK
-571 VEKDR
+571 
-576 CSENKKIITNEE
+576 
-588 KNEDA
+588 
-593 IEEVTEKSTE
+593 
-603 KNNLLNNNNELL
+603 
-615 NKNKELKEILE
+615 LKEILE
-626 NLKNKTSKRSLDNLI
+626 NLKNKTSKRSLGNLI
-641 NDYTA
+641 NEYTS

-683 FKKALESAYNKIY
+683 FKKSLESAYNKIY

-709 AQNEFILADINP
+709 AQNEFILGDINP

-728 PSKNVKEEKEVNL
+728 SSKNVIEERDFNL

-756 AKKEDSILRNNV
+756 AKKEDSVLRNNV
-768 SREKDKTDK
+768 SREKDKADK
-777 QGIEIVKIDLGNEEH
+777 QGIEIVKIDLSNEEH

-821 KLDNA
+821 KLNEATKDYKYRKVIYIFN
-826 KKKFR
+826 KENDFDV
-831 EKQEIYLIEKIDDF
+831 KQMKIVIY
-845 EVKNRKIKIFE
+845 

>member
-1 MKNDVLEY
+1 MKIDKSYDSEDFWKKNMRKEKIGLKNDVLEY
-9 IGLDLDN
+9 IGLDLEN
-16 IPKELKNVEPIHFS
+16 IPQKLLEAEPIHFS
-30 DFSNSNTYKV
+30 DFSNSNVYKV
-40 YEYVSVHDLEI
+40 YDYVSVHDLEI
-51 LITPLDRTADFR
+51 LITPLDRTAEIR
-63 ERYKLARPIYSYIQA
+63 ERYKTAKPLSAYLQA
-78 EDTKTKRIFNEVLD
+78 DDRKSKEIFNDVLD
-92 SASVKEI
+92 LASVNEI
-99 QKLEK
+99 KKLED
-104 LQEKLKDIPYFVKY
+104 LQEKLKNIPYFVKY

-171 DYKGILLNSMQIND
+171 DYKGNLLTSAQIND

-191 LFTNEWPNIYEVSN
+191 LFTNEWPNIYEVSG

-212 HTKINKLF
+212 HTKVKKLF
-220 NSYYRNVFDNKND
+220 NTYYRNVFDNKND
-233 AEKFYMLLKAL
+233 AEKFYMLFKAL

-256 FEPYVNENGELELE
+256 FEPYVNETGNLELE
-270 FNNENSNDF
+270 YVDESHENLK
-279 AKNNRKIEEQSNE
+279 KNNGKNRMHIEL
-292 DEKKVLES
+292 DET
-300 KKGFKANKS
+300 N
-309 DSELITVQNLADFV
+309 DNIITTGNLAEFV
-323 DKQVELQRLRK
+323 DKQVELQSLRK

-387 KAKKFIMPKLDNK
+387 KAKKFVMPKLDNK
-400 IDKRLEDELGEN
+400 IDKKLEDELGEN
-412 SLEDELSRKNEIN
+412 SLEDELSKKNEIN

-466 ARKIEN
+466 AIKIEN
-472 AKKYIEEIESHK
+472 AKEYIDEIESHK

-503 EGESSESNETK
+503 EGESRESNETK
-514 NNANLDKDLLGA
+514 NNANLNKDLLGA

-548 EMPNAFNHISKT
+548 VMPKIFNRISKT
-560 YLKMKSDVSEK
+560 YAKNENEDTKK
-571 VEKDR
+571 IEKD
-576 CSENKKIITNEE
+576 
-588 KNEDA
+588 
-593 IEEVTEKSTE
+593 
-603 KNNLLNNNNELL
+603 
-615 NKNKELKEILE
+615 ILE
-626 NLKNKTSKRSLDNLI
+626 GLKNKTSKRSLDNLI
-641 NDYTA
+641 NDYTT

-661 EIAILRINENTT
+661 AITILRINENTT

-683 FKKALESAYNKIY
+683 FKKSLESAYNKIY

-709 AQNEFILADINP
+709 AQNEFILGDINP

-728 PSKNVKEEKEVNL
+728 SSKNVIEERVFNL

-756 AKKEDSILRNNV
+756 AKKEDSVLRNNV
-768 SREKDKTDK
+768 SREKDKADK
-777 QGIEIVKIDLGNEEH
+777 QGIEIVKIDLSNEEH

-821 KLDNA
+821 KLNEATKDYKYRKVIYIFN
-826 KKKFR
+826 KENDFDV
-831 EKQEIYLIEKIDDF
+831 KQMKIVIY
-845 EVKNRKIKIFE
+845 

>member
-9 IGLDLDN
+9 IGLDLEN
-16 IPKELKNVEPIHFS
+16 IPQKLLEAEPIHFS
-30 DFSNSNTYKV
+30 DFSNSNVYKV
-40 YEYVSVHDLEI
+40 YNYVSVHDLEI
-51 LITPLDRTADFR
+51 LITPLDRTAEIR
-63 ERYKLARPIYSYIQA
+63 ERYKTAKPLSAYLQTDDRKSK
-78 EDTKTKRIFNEVLD
+78 EIFNDVLD
-92 SASVKEI
+92 LASVNEI
-99 QKLEK
+99 KKLEN
-104 LQEKLKDIPYFVKY
+104 LQEKLKNIPYFVKY

-171 DYKGILLNSMQIND
+171 DYKGNLLTSAQIND

-191 LFTNEWPNIYEVSN
+191 LFTNEWPNIYEVSG

-212 HTKINKLF
+212 HTKIKKLF
-220 NSYYRNVFDNKND
+220 STYYRNVFDNKND

-279 AKNNRKIEEQSNE
+279 VKNNRKIEGQSNE

-323 DKQVELQRLRK
+323 DKQVEIQSLRK

-387 KAKKFIMPKLDNK
+387 KAKKFVMPKLDNK
-400 IDKRLEDELGEN
+400 IDKKLEDELGEN
-412 SLEDELSRKNEIN
+412 SLEDELSKKNEIN
-425 LNGSYTIKELVSAF
+425 LSGSYTIKELVSAF

-472 AKKYIEEIESHK
+472 AKKYIDEIESHK

-503 EGESSESNETK
+503 EGESRESSETK
-514 NNANLDKDLLGA
+514 NNANLNKDLLGA

-548 EMPNAFNHISKT
+548 VMPKIFNRISKT
-560 YLKMKSDVSEK
+560 YAKNENEDTKK
-571 VEKDR
+571 IEKD
-576 CSENKKIITNEE
+576 
-588 KNEDA
+588 
-593 IEEVTEKSTE
+593 
-603 KNNLLNNNNELL
+603 
-615 NKNKELKEILE
+615 ILE
-626 NLKNKTSKRSLDNLI
+626 GLKNKTSKRSLDNLI

-683 FKKALESAYNKIY
+683 FKKSLESAYNKIY

-709 AQNEFILADINP
+709 AQNEFILGDINP

-728 PSKNVKEEKEVNL
+728 PSKDVIEEREVNFK
-741 ENESE
+741 NG
-746 VEIATDLERI
+746 
-756 AKKEDSILRNNV
+756 AKA
-768 SREKDKTDK
+768 EKDKTEEK
-777 QGIEIVKIDLGNEEH
+777 EIELVKIDLSNEEH
-792 ALYLSNIVFFDN
+792 VLYLTNIVFFDN

-831 EKQEIYLIEKIDDF
+831 EKKEIYLIEKIDDF
-845 EVKNRKIKIFE
+845 EVKNRTIKIFE

>member
-1 MKNDVLEY
+1 MRKEKIGLKNDVLEY
-9 IGLDLDN
+9 IGLDLEN
-16 IPKELKNVEPIHFS
+16 IPQKLLKSEPIHFS
-30 DFSNSNTYKV
+30 DFSNSNVYKV
-40 YEYVSVHDLEI
+40 YNYVSVHDLEI
-51 LITPLDRTADFR
+51 LITPLDRTAEIR
-63 ERYKLARPIYSYIQA
+63 ERYKTAKALSAYLQA
-78 EDTKTKRIFNEVLD
+78 DDRNSKEIFNDVLD
-92 SASVKEI
+92 SASVNEMK
-99 QKLEK
+99 KLEDLK
-104 LQEKLKDIPYFVKY
+104 EKLKNIPYFVKY

-171 DYKGILLNSMQIND
+171 DYKGNLLTSAQIND

-191 LFTNEWPNIYEVSN
+191 LFTNEWPNIYEVSG

-212 HTKINKLF
+212 HTKVKKLF
-220 NSYYRNVFDNKND
+220 NTYYRNVFDNKND

-279 AKNNRKIEEQSNE
+279 AKNNRKIEEKSNE

-309 DSELITVQNLADFV
+309 NSELITVQNLADFV
-323 DKQVELQRLRK
+323 DKQVELQKLRK

-387 KAKKFIMPKLDNK
+387 KAKKFVMPKLDNK
-400 IDKRLEDELGEN
+400 IDKKLEDELGEN
-412 SLEDELSRKNEIN
+412 SLEDELSIKNEIN

-439 NSANEVEIKARAVRA
+439 NSANEVEIKARAVRT

-472 AKKYIEEIESHK
+472 AKKYIDEIESHK

-514 NNANLDKDLLGA
+514 NNANLNKDLLGA

-548 EMPNAFNHISKT
+548 VMPKIFNRISKT
-560 YLKMKSDVSEK
+560 YAKNENEDTKK
-571 VEKDR
+571 IEKD
-576 CSENKKIITNEE
+576 
-588 KNEDA
+588 
-593 IEEVTEKSTE
+593 
-603 KNNLLNNNNELL
+603 
-615 NKNKELKEILE
+615 ILE
-626 NLKNKTSKRSLDNLI
+626 GLKNKTSKRSLDNLI

-678 DRINH
+678 DRINY
-683 FKKALESAYNKIY
+683 FKKSLESAYNKIY

-709 AQNEFILADINP
+709 AQNEFILGDINP

-728 PSKNVKEEKEVNL
+728 SSKNVIEERVNL

-756 AKKEDSILRNNV
+756 AKKEDSVLRNNV
-768 SREKDKTDK
+768 SREKDKADK
-777 QGIEIVKIDLGNEEH
+777 QGIEIVKIDLSNEEH

-821 KLDNA
+821 KLNEATKDYKYRKVIYIFN
-826 KKKFR
+826 K
-831 EKQEIYLIEKIDDF
+831 ENDLDVKQMKIVIY
-845 EVKNRKIKIFE
+845 

>member
-1 MKNDVLEY
+1 MRKEKIGLKNDVLEY
-9 IGLDLDN
+9 IGLDLEN
-16 IPKELKNVEPIHFS
+16 IPQKLLEAEPIHFS
-30 DFSNSNTYKV
+30 DFSNSNVYKV
-40 YEYVSVHDLEI
+40 YDYVSVHDLEI
-51 LITPLDRTADFR
+51 LITPLDRTAEIR
-63 ERYKLARPIYSYIQA
+63 ERYKTAKPLSAYLQA
-78 EDTKTKRIFNEVLD
+78 DDRKTKEIFNDVLD
-92 SASVKEI
+92 LASVNEI
-99 QKLEK
+99 KKLED
-104 LQEKLKDIPYFVKY
+104 LQEKLKNIPYFVKY

-171 DYKGILLNSMQIND
+171 DYKGNLLTSAQIND

-191 LFTNEWPNIYEVSN
+191 LFTNEWPNIYEVSG

-212 HTKINKLF
+212 HTKVKKLF
-220 NSYYRNVFDNKND
+220 NTYYRNVFDNKLD

-256 FEPYVNENGELELE
+256 FEPYVNETGNLELE
-270 FNNENSNDF
+270 YVDESHENLK
-279 AKNNRKIEEQSNE
+279 KNNGKNRMHIEL
-292 DEKKVLES
+292 DET
-300 KKGFKANKS
+300 N
-309 DSELITVQNLADFV
+309 DNIITTGNLAEFV
-323 DKQVELQRLRK
+323 DKQVELQSLRK

-387 KAKKFIMPKLDNK
+387 KAKKFVMPKLDNK
-400 IDKRLEDELGEN
+400 IDKKLEDELGEN
-412 SLEDELSRKNEIN
+412 SLEDELSKKNEIN
-425 LNGSYTIKELVSAF
+425 LNGSYTIKELVSVF

-454 DLKALKLKKENY
+454 DLNALKLKKENY

-472 AKKYIEEIESHK
+472 AKKYIDEIESHK

-514 NNANLDKDLLGA
+514 NNANLNKDLLGA

-548 EMPNAFNHISKT
+548 VMPKIFNRISKT
-560 YLKMKSDVSEK
+560 YAKNENEDTKK
-571 VEKDR
+571 IEKD
-576 CSENKKIITNEE
+576 
-588 KNEDA
+588 
-593 IEEVTEKSTE
+593 
-603 KNNLLNNNNELL
+603 
-615 NKNKELKEILE
+615 ILE
-626 NLKNKTSKRSLDNLI
+626 GLKNKTSKRSLDNLI
-641 NDYTA
+641 NDYTT

-683 FKKALESAYNKIY
+683 FKKSLESAYNKIY

-709 AQNEFILADINP
+709 VQNEFILGDINP
-721 ENLINEN
+721 ENLIDDKS
-728 PSKNVKEEKEVNL
+728 SKNIIEERDVNL
-741 ENESE
+741 KNG
-746 VEIATDLERI
+746 
-756 AKKEDSILRNNV
+756 AKA
-768 SREKDKTDK
+768 EKDKTNK
-777 QGIEIVKIDLGNEEH
+777 QEIEIVKIDLSNEEH

-831 EKQEIYLIEKIDDF
+831 EKKEIYLIEKIDDF
-845 EVKNRKIKIFE
+845 EVENRTIKIFE